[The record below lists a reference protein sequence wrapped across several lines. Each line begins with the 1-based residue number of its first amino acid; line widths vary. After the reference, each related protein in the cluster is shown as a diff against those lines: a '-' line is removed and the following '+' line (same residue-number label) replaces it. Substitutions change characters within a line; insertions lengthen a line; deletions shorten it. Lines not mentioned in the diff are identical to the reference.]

1 MQITAI
7 EKNNRKKKNMK
18 KAAISATVIFA
29 MMTCLSFAY
38 ATSIFEAVGDALFAA
53 TSITNPLDV
62 IVSSFLLL
70 VFKTIIQC
78 VVNVLDIVIS
88 PINEITTMKMA
99 ELAQYL
105 PFAEYQVQFDEGEFA
120 FDYTVAS
127 KVNDYIIGIGV
138 LIWIL
143 LSCFAILMDFYY
155 VASGDKRAVPGS
167 KLFVAITVTGVL
179 TYKAQDL
186 MFFLF
191 DNEINPIV
199 KEFLDIAQKGKSGI
213 NIFENIGSSLCA
225 SWQGV
230 PGILIALVMVLMIGI
245 NYIKLAL
252 EMVQRYL
259 IVAVICVLS
268 PLAFATGSN
277 QETIDISKKWFRM
290 FWSQCV
296 LLFLNVWCVYVV
308 REGMMAIGDK
318 KANQLL
324 IWGLI
329 VYGFIKVAQQLD
341 DLLQNAGLSITRQA
355 SGMLEDFLMMGK
367 SMIGLASTAATAAA
381 SGFQFKQDSANLRE
395 GLANGTKTMDDY
407 KRHKYFRK
415 SYKNAATRANNKYDD
430 LVDEDAL
437 TQQALD
443 DGIESSDYVKFVTNN
458 MTTDDNKGFQRVSFY
473 IMALDSYKYT
483 TSNDETQEDA
493 DTERLKR
500 MIKKAK
506 EISPNGLLD
515 DAITALS
522 ALGINIDLGS
532 DKLWVVST
540 DTTYDDVQ
548 DVVGYETIK
557 EWVVD
562 EYDKNGKPVKGHEED
577 TGEIDPQRPIMKMVR
592 TYTTTISLELNSNI
606 RNSLYE
612 SYGID
617 PAENIGDHSNA
628 FKSTE
633 DPNYTTTEDL
643 NGKVMTAADIIEQ
656 QVEQYMEVY
665 KVPRTAGGTGTEIGT
680 IGPGGSGQVSN
691 MSDEEI
697 QAILAALNSGD
708 YTPKQQA
715 LVSKLQDALN
725 SPLGLTGYMKSIG
738 CTVATNMCQAFVADF
753 YSKCGQ
759 ARISFGSAI
768 NAYNTSAVCKKGQQ
782 GYDTPPDGASVY
794 IGANH
799 VGIYIGGCVIDSV
812 YGQIQVMP
820 FEKWKSQ
827 KYYQSGGGYLGWG
840 FNGWDVS
847 S

>member
-1 MQITAI
+1 MAQQQYGDSMAQDASNVANAAVQTAKDVKTVAAVAGNVAAGNVAGAVKEVIKNPEFLKKLLCVALVIGFFQFMLIAGPFIVAIAMPGSIFSAVKDAFNHKEENVLEGWDMSDADDSLKTTANGFYDYLSSEGTESEQSFFTSNTADYGDSPSTDAFWGESNLQITA
-7 EKNNRKKKNMK
+7 
-18 KAAISATVIFA
+18 
-29 MMTCLSFAY
+29 
-38 ATSIFEAVGDALFAA
+38 
-53 TSITNPLDV
+53 LD
-62 IVSSFLLL
+62 
-70 VFKTIIQC
+70 
-78 VVNVLDIVIS
+78 
-88 PINEITTMKMA
+88 
-99 ELAQYL
+99 
-105 PFAEYQVQFDEGEFA
+105 
-120 FDYTVAS
+120 
-127 KVNDYIIGIGV
+127 
-138 LIWIL
+138 
-143 LSCFAILMDFYY
+143 
-155 VASGDKRAVPGS
+155 
-167 KLFVAITVTGVL
+167 
-179 TYKAQDL
+179 
-186 MFFLF
+186 
-191 DNEINPIV
+191 
-199 KEFLDIAQKGKSGI
+199 
-213 NIFENIGSSLCA
+213 
-225 SWQGV
+225 
-230 PGILIALVMVLMIGI
+230 
-245 NYIKLAL
+245 
-252 EMVQRYL
+252 
-259 IVAVICVLS
+259 
-268 PLAFATGSN
+268 
-277 QETIDISKKWFRM
+277 
-290 FWSQCV
+290 
-296 LLFLNVWCVYVV
+296 
-308 REGMMAIGDK
+308 
-318 KANQLL
+318 
-324 IWGLI
+324 
-329 VYGFIKVAQQLD
+329 
-341 DLLQNAGLSITRQA
+341 
-355 SGMLEDFLMMGK
+355 
-367 SMIGLASTAATAAA
+367 
-381 SGFQFKQDSANLRE
+381 
-395 GLANGTKTMDDY
+395 
-407 KRHKYFRK
+407 KYFRK

-617 PAENIGDHSNA
+617 PTENIGNHSDA

-633 DPNYTTTEDL
+633 SPNYSTTENL
-643 NGKVMTAADIIEQ
+643 NGKTMTAADIIEQ

-665 KVPRTAGGTGTEIGT
+665 NVPRTAGGTGTDIGT

-697 QAILAALNSGD
+697 QAILAATNNGN

-738 CTVATNMCQAFVADF
+738 CTVATNYCQAFVADF

-768 NAYNTSAVCKKGQQ
+768 NAYNTSAICKKGQQ
-782 GYDTPPDGASVY
+782 GYDTPPDGAAVY

-847 S
+847 

>member
-1 MQITAI
+1 MAQQQYGDSMAQDASSVANAAVQTAKDVKTVAAVAGNVAAGNVVGAVKEVIKNPEFLKKLLCVALVIGFFQFMLIAGPFIVAIAMPGSIFSAVKDAFNHKEENVLEGWDMSDADDSLKTTANGFYDYLSSEGTESEQSFFTSNTADYGDSPSTDAFWGESNLQITA
-7 EKNNRKKKNMK
+7 
-18 KAAISATVIFA
+18 
-29 MMTCLSFAY
+29 
-38 ATSIFEAVGDALFAA
+38 
-53 TSITNPLDV
+53 LD
-62 IVSSFLLL
+62 
-70 VFKTIIQC
+70 
-78 VVNVLDIVIS
+78 
-88 PINEITTMKMA
+88 
-99 ELAQYL
+99 
-105 PFAEYQVQFDEGEFA
+105 
-120 FDYTVAS
+120 
-127 KVNDYIIGIGV
+127 
-138 LIWIL
+138 
-143 LSCFAILMDFYY
+143 
-155 VASGDKRAVPGS
+155 
-167 KLFVAITVTGVL
+167 
-179 TYKAQDL
+179 
-186 MFFLF
+186 
-191 DNEINPIV
+191 
-199 KEFLDIAQKGKSGI
+199 
-213 NIFENIGSSLCA
+213 
-225 SWQGV
+225 
-230 PGILIALVMVLMIGI
+230 
-245 NYIKLAL
+245 
-252 EMVQRYL
+252 
-259 IVAVICVLS
+259 
-268 PLAFATGSN
+268 
-277 QETIDISKKWFRM
+277 
-290 FWSQCV
+290 
-296 LLFLNVWCVYVV
+296 
-308 REGMMAIGDK
+308 
-318 KANQLL
+318 
-324 IWGLI
+324 
-329 VYGFIKVAQQLD
+329 
-341 DLLQNAGLSITRQA
+341 
-355 SGMLEDFLMMGK
+355 
-367 SMIGLASTAATAAA
+367 
-381 SGFQFKQDSANLRE
+381 
-395 GLANGTKTMDDY
+395 
-407 KRHKYFRK
+407 KYFRK
-415 SYKNAATRANNKYDD
+415 SYKNAATRANNKYND
-430 LVDEDAL
+430 LVDENAL

-443 DGIESSDYVKFVTNN
+443 DGIESADYVKFVTNN

-557 EWVVD
+557 DWVVD
-562 EYDKNGKPVKGHEED
+562 EYDKNGKPVRGHEED
-577 TGEIDPQRPIMKMVR
+577 TGELDPQRPIMKMVR

-633 DPNYTTTEDL
+633 NPNYTTTEDL

>member
-1 MQITAI
+1 MAQQQYGDSMAQDASNVANAAVQTAKDVKTVAAVAGNVAAGNVAGAVKEVIKNPEFLKKLLCVALVIGFFQFMLIAGPFIVAIAMPGSIFSAVKDAFNHKEENVLEGWDMSDADDSLKTTANGFYDYLSSEGTESDQSFFTSNTADYGDSPSTDAFWGESNLQITA
-7 EKNNRKKKNMK
+7 
-18 KAAISATVIFA
+18 
-29 MMTCLSFAY
+29 
-38 ATSIFEAVGDALFAA
+38 
-53 TSITNPLDV
+53 LD
-62 IVSSFLLL
+62 
-70 VFKTIIQC
+70 
-78 VVNVLDIVIS
+78 
-88 PINEITTMKMA
+88 
-99 ELAQYL
+99 
-105 PFAEYQVQFDEGEFA
+105 
-120 FDYTVAS
+120 
-127 KVNDYIIGIGV
+127 
-138 LIWIL
+138 
-143 LSCFAILMDFYY
+143 
-155 VASGDKRAVPGS
+155 
-167 KLFVAITVTGVL
+167 
-179 TYKAQDL
+179 
-186 MFFLF
+186 
-191 DNEINPIV
+191 
-199 KEFLDIAQKGKSGI
+199 
-213 NIFENIGSSLCA
+213 
-225 SWQGV
+225 
-230 PGILIALVMVLMIGI
+230 
-245 NYIKLAL
+245 
-252 EMVQRYL
+252 
-259 IVAVICVLS
+259 
-268 PLAFATGSN
+268 
-277 QETIDISKKWFRM
+277 
-290 FWSQCV
+290 
-296 LLFLNVWCVYVV
+296 
-308 REGMMAIGDK
+308 
-318 KANQLL
+318 
-324 IWGLI
+324 
-329 VYGFIKVAQQLD
+329 
-341 DLLQNAGLSITRQA
+341 
-355 SGMLEDFLMMGK
+355 
-367 SMIGLASTAATAAA
+367 
-381 SGFQFKQDSANLRE
+381 
-395 GLANGTKTMDDY
+395 
-407 KRHKYFRK
+407 KYFRK

-443 DGIESSDYVKFVTNN
+443 DGIESSDHVKFVTNN

-617 PAENIGDHSNA
+617 PTENIGDHSDA

-633 DPNYTTTEDL
+633 NPNYSTTENL
-643 NGKVMTAADIIEQ
+643 NGKTMTAADIIEQ

-665 KVPRTAGGTGTEIGT
+665 NVPRTAGGTGTDIGT

-697 QAILAALNSGD
+697 QAILAATNNGN

-738 CTVATNMCQAFVADF
+738 CTVATNYCQAFVADF

-768 NAYNTSAVCKKGQQ
+768 NAYNTSAICKKGQQ

-847 S
+847 

>member
-1 MQITAI
+1 MAQQQYGDSMAQDASNVANAAVQTAKDVKTVAAVAGNVAAGNVAGAVKEVIKNPEFLKKLLCVALIIGFFQFMLIAGPFIVAIAMPGSILSAVKDAFNHKEENVLEGWDMSDADDSLKTTANGFYDYLSSEGTESEQSFFTSNTADYGDSPSTDAFWGESNLQITA
-7 EKNNRKKKNMK
+7 
-18 KAAISATVIFA
+18 
-29 MMTCLSFAY
+29 
-38 ATSIFEAVGDALFAA
+38 
-53 TSITNPLDV
+53 LD
-62 IVSSFLLL
+62 
-70 VFKTIIQC
+70 
-78 VVNVLDIVIS
+78 
-88 PINEITTMKMA
+88 
-99 ELAQYL
+99 
-105 PFAEYQVQFDEGEFA
+105 
-120 FDYTVAS
+120 
-127 KVNDYIIGIGV
+127 
-138 LIWIL
+138 
-143 LSCFAILMDFYY
+143 
-155 VASGDKRAVPGS
+155 
-167 KLFVAITVTGVL
+167 
-179 TYKAQDL
+179 
-186 MFFLF
+186 
-191 DNEINPIV
+191 
-199 KEFLDIAQKGKSGI
+199 
-213 NIFENIGSSLCA
+213 
-225 SWQGV
+225 
-230 PGILIALVMVLMIGI
+230 
-245 NYIKLAL
+245 
-252 EMVQRYL
+252 
-259 IVAVICVLS
+259 
-268 PLAFATGSN
+268 
-277 QETIDISKKWFRM
+277 
-290 FWSQCV
+290 
-296 LLFLNVWCVYVV
+296 
-308 REGMMAIGDK
+308 
-318 KANQLL
+318 
-324 IWGLI
+324 
-329 VYGFIKVAQQLD
+329 
-341 DLLQNAGLSITRQA
+341 
-355 SGMLEDFLMMGK
+355 
-367 SMIGLASTAATAAA
+367 
-381 SGFQFKQDSANLRE
+381 
-395 GLANGTKTMDDY
+395 
-407 KRHKYFRK
+407 KYFRK
-415 SYKNAATRANNKYDD
+415 SYKNAATRANNKYND
-430 LVDEDAL
+430 LVDENAL

-443 DGIESSDYVKFVTNN
+443 DGIESADYVKFVTNN

-483 TSNDETQEDA
+483 TSNDETQEDS

-617 PAENIGDHSNA
+617 PTENIGNHSDA

-633 DPNYTTTEDL
+633 SPNYSTTENL
-643 NGKVMTAADIIEQ
+643 NGKTMTAADIIEQ

-665 KVPRTAGGTGTEIGT
+665 NVPRTAGGTGTEIGT

-697 QAILAALNSGD
+697 QAILAATNNGN

-715 LVSKLQDALN
+715 LVSKLQEALN

-738 CTVATNMCQAFVADF
+738 CTVATNYCQAFVADF

-768 NAYNTSAVCKKGQQ
+768 NAYNTSAICKKGQQ

-847 S
+847 

>member
-1 MQITAI
+1 MVNMAQQQYGDSMAQDASNVANAAVQTAKDVKTVAAVAGNVAAGNVAGAVKEVIKNPEFLKKLLCVALVIGFFQFMLIAGPFIVAIAMPGSIFSAVKDAFNHKEENVLEGWDMSDADDSLKTTANGFYDYLSSEGTESEQSFFTSNTADYGDSPSTDAFWGESNLQITA
-7 EKNNRKKKNMK
+7 
-18 KAAISATVIFA
+18 
-29 MMTCLSFAY
+29 
-38 ATSIFEAVGDALFAA
+38 
-53 TSITNPLDV
+53 LD
-62 IVSSFLLL
+62 
-70 VFKTIIQC
+70 
-78 VVNVLDIVIS
+78 
-88 PINEITTMKMA
+88 
-99 ELAQYL
+99 
-105 PFAEYQVQFDEGEFA
+105 
-120 FDYTVAS
+120 
-127 KVNDYIIGIGV
+127 
-138 LIWIL
+138 
-143 LSCFAILMDFYY
+143 
-155 VASGDKRAVPGS
+155 
-167 KLFVAITVTGVL
+167 
-179 TYKAQDL
+179 
-186 MFFLF
+186 
-191 DNEINPIV
+191 
-199 KEFLDIAQKGKSGI
+199 
-213 NIFENIGSSLCA
+213 
-225 SWQGV
+225 
-230 PGILIALVMVLMIGI
+230 
-245 NYIKLAL
+245 
-252 EMVQRYL
+252 
-259 IVAVICVLS
+259 
-268 PLAFATGSN
+268 
-277 QETIDISKKWFRM
+277 
-290 FWSQCV
+290 
-296 LLFLNVWCVYVV
+296 
-308 REGMMAIGDK
+308 
-318 KANQLL
+318 
-324 IWGLI
+324 
-329 VYGFIKVAQQLD
+329 
-341 DLLQNAGLSITRQA
+341 
-355 SGMLEDFLMMGK
+355 
-367 SMIGLASTAATAAA
+367 
-381 SGFQFKQDSANLRE
+381 
-395 GLANGTKTMDDY
+395 
-407 KRHKYFRK
+407 KYFRK

-617 PAENIGDHSNA
+617 PTENIGNHSDA

-633 DPNYTTTEDL
+633 SPNYSTTENL
-643 NGKVMTAADIIEQ
+643 NGKTMTAADIIEQ

-665 KVPRTAGGTGTEIGT
+665 NVPRTAGGTGTEIGT

-697 QAILAALNSGD
+697 QAILAATNNGN

-715 LVSKLQDALN
+715 LVSKLQEALN

-738 CTVATNMCQAFVADF
+738 CTVATNYCQAFVADF

-768 NAYNTSAVCKKGQQ
+768 NAYNTSAICKKGQQ

-847 S
+847 

>member
-1 MQITAI
+1 MAQQQYGDSMAQDASSVANAAVQTAKDVKTVAAVAGNVAAGNVVGAVKEVIKNPEFLKKLLCVALVIGFFQFMLIAGPFIVAIAMPGSIFSAVKDAFNHKEENVLEGWDMSDADDSLKTTANGFYDYLSSEGTESDQSFFTSNTADYGDSPSTDAFWGESNLQITA
-7 EKNNRKKKNMK
+7 
-18 KAAISATVIFA
+18 
-29 MMTCLSFAY
+29 
-38 ATSIFEAVGDALFAA
+38 
-53 TSITNPLDV
+53 LD
-62 IVSSFLLL
+62 
-70 VFKTIIQC
+70 
-78 VVNVLDIVIS
+78 
-88 PINEITTMKMA
+88 
-99 ELAQYL
+99 
-105 PFAEYQVQFDEGEFA
+105 
-120 FDYTVAS
+120 
-127 KVNDYIIGIGV
+127 
-138 LIWIL
+138 
-143 LSCFAILMDFYY
+143 
-155 VASGDKRAVPGS
+155 
-167 KLFVAITVTGVL
+167 
-179 TYKAQDL
+179 
-186 MFFLF
+186 
-191 DNEINPIV
+191 
-199 KEFLDIAQKGKSGI
+199 
-213 NIFENIGSSLCA
+213 
-225 SWQGV
+225 
-230 PGILIALVMVLMIGI
+230 
-245 NYIKLAL
+245 
-252 EMVQRYL
+252 
-259 IVAVICVLS
+259 
-268 PLAFATGSN
+268 
-277 QETIDISKKWFRM
+277 
-290 FWSQCV
+290 
-296 LLFLNVWCVYVV
+296 
-308 REGMMAIGDK
+308 
-318 KANQLL
+318 
-324 IWGLI
+324 
-329 VYGFIKVAQQLD
+329 
-341 DLLQNAGLSITRQA
+341 
-355 SGMLEDFLMMGK
+355 
-367 SMIGLASTAATAAA
+367 
-381 SGFQFKQDSANLRE
+381 
-395 GLANGTKTMDDY
+395 
-407 KRHKYFRK
+407 KYFRK

-540 DTTYDDVQ
+540 GTTYDDVE

-577 TGEIDPQRPIMKMVR
+577 TGEIDPQRPITKMVR

-617 PAENIGDHSNA
+617 PTENIGNHSDA

-633 DPNYTTTEDL
+633 SPNYSTTENL
-643 NGKVMTAADIIEQ
+643 NGKTMTAADIIEQ

-665 KVPRTAGGTGTEIGT
+665 NVPRTAGGTGTEIGT

-697 QAILAALNSGD
+697 QAILAATNNGN

-738 CTVATNMCQAFVADF
+738 CTVATNYCQAFVADF

-768 NAYNTSAVCKKGQQ
+768 NAYNTSAICKKGQQ

-847 S
+847 

>member
-1 MQITAI
+1 MAQQQYGDSMAQDASNVANAAVQTAKDVKAVAAVAGNVATGNVAGAVKEVIKNPEFLKKLLCVALVIGFFQFMLIAGPFIVAIAMPGSIFSAVKDAFNHKEENVLEGWDMSDADDSLKTTANEFYDYLSSEGTESEQSFFTSNTADYGDSPSTDAFWGESNLQITA
-7 EKNNRKKKNMK
+7 
-18 KAAISATVIFA
+18 
-29 MMTCLSFAY
+29 
-38 ATSIFEAVGDALFAA
+38 
-53 TSITNPLDV
+53 LD
-62 IVSSFLLL
+62 
-70 VFKTIIQC
+70 
-78 VVNVLDIVIS
+78 
-88 PINEITTMKMA
+88 
-99 ELAQYL
+99 
-105 PFAEYQVQFDEGEFA
+105 
-120 FDYTVAS
+120 
-127 KVNDYIIGIGV
+127 
-138 LIWIL
+138 
-143 LSCFAILMDFYY
+143 
-155 VASGDKRAVPGS
+155 
-167 KLFVAITVTGVL
+167 
-179 TYKAQDL
+179 
-186 MFFLF
+186 
-191 DNEINPIV
+191 
-199 KEFLDIAQKGKSGI
+199 
-213 NIFENIGSSLCA
+213 
-225 SWQGV
+225 
-230 PGILIALVMVLMIGI
+230 
-245 NYIKLAL
+245 
-252 EMVQRYL
+252 
-259 IVAVICVLS
+259 
-268 PLAFATGSN
+268 
-277 QETIDISKKWFRM
+277 
-290 FWSQCV
+290 
-296 LLFLNVWCVYVV
+296 
-308 REGMMAIGDK
+308 
-318 KANQLL
+318 
-324 IWGLI
+324 
-329 VYGFIKVAQQLD
+329 
-341 DLLQNAGLSITRQA
+341 
-355 SGMLEDFLMMGK
+355 
-367 SMIGLASTAATAAA
+367 
-381 SGFQFKQDSANLRE
+381 
-395 GLANGTKTMDDY
+395 
-407 KRHKYFRK
+407 KYFRK

-617 PAENIGDHSNA
+617 PTENIGNHSDA

-633 DPNYTTTEDL
+633 SPNYSTTENL
-643 NGKVMTAADIIEQ
+643 NGKTMTAADIIEQ

-665 KVPRTAGGTGTEIGT
+665 NVPRTAGGTGTDIGT

-697 QAILAALNSGD
+697 QAILAATNNGN

-738 CTVATNMCQAFVADF
+738 CTVATNYCQAFVADF

-768 NAYNTSAVCKKGQQ
+768 NAYNTSAICKKGQQ

-847 S
+847 

>member
-1 MQITAI
+1 MAQQQYGDSMVQDASNVANAAVQTAKDVKTVAAVAGNVAAGNVAGAVKEVIKNPEFLKKLLCVALVIGFFQFMLIAGPFIVAIAMPGSIFSAVKDAFNHKEENVLEGWDMSDADDSLKTTANGFYDYLSSEGTESEQSFFTSNTADYGDSPSTDAFWGESNLQITA
-7 EKNNRKKKNMK
+7 
-18 KAAISATVIFA
+18 
-29 MMTCLSFAY
+29 
-38 ATSIFEAVGDALFAA
+38 
-53 TSITNPLDV
+53 LD
-62 IVSSFLLL
+62 
-70 VFKTIIQC
+70 
-78 VVNVLDIVIS
+78 
-88 PINEITTMKMA
+88 
-99 ELAQYL
+99 
-105 PFAEYQVQFDEGEFA
+105 
-120 FDYTVAS
+120 
-127 KVNDYIIGIGV
+127 
-138 LIWIL
+138 
-143 LSCFAILMDFYY
+143 
-155 VASGDKRAVPGS
+155 
-167 KLFVAITVTGVL
+167 
-179 TYKAQDL
+179 
-186 MFFLF
+186 
-191 DNEINPIV
+191 
-199 KEFLDIAQKGKSGI
+199 
-213 NIFENIGSSLCA
+213 
-225 SWQGV
+225 
-230 PGILIALVMVLMIGI
+230 
-245 NYIKLAL
+245 
-252 EMVQRYL
+252 
-259 IVAVICVLS
+259 
-268 PLAFATGSN
+268 
-277 QETIDISKKWFRM
+277 
-290 FWSQCV
+290 
-296 LLFLNVWCVYVV
+296 
-308 REGMMAIGDK
+308 
-318 KANQLL
+318 
-324 IWGLI
+324 
-329 VYGFIKVAQQLD
+329 
-341 DLLQNAGLSITRQA
+341 
-355 SGMLEDFLMMGK
+355 
-367 SMIGLASTAATAAA
+367 
-381 SGFQFKQDSANLRE
+381 
-395 GLANGTKTMDDY
+395 
-407 KRHKYFRK
+407 KYFRK

-617 PAENIGDHSNA
+617 PTENIGDHSDA

-633 DPNYTTTEDL
+633 NPNYSTTENL
-643 NGKVMTAADIIEQ
+643 NGKTMTAADIIEQ

-665 KVPRTAGGTGTEIGT
+665 NVPRTAGGTGTDIGT

-697 QAILAALNSGD
+697 QAILAATSNGN

-738 CTVATNMCQAFVADF
+738 CTVATNYCQAFVADF

-768 NAYNTSAVCKKGQQ
+768 NAYNTSAICKKGQQ

-840 FNGWDVS
+840 FNGWDVL
-847 S
+847 

>member
-1 MQITAI
+1 MAQQQYGDSMAQDASNVANAAVQTAKDVKTVAAVAGNVAAGNVAGAVKEVIKNPEFLKKLLCVALVIGFFQFMLIAGPFIVAIAMPGSIFSAVKDAFNHKEENVLEGWDMSDADDSLKTTANGFYDYLSSEGTESEQSFFTSNTADYGDSPSTDAFWGESNLQITA
-7 EKNNRKKKNMK
+7 
-18 KAAISATVIFA
+18 
-29 MMTCLSFAY
+29 
-38 ATSIFEAVGDALFAA
+38 
-53 TSITNPLDV
+53 LD
-62 IVSSFLLL
+62 
-70 VFKTIIQC
+70 
-78 VVNVLDIVIS
+78 
-88 PINEITTMKMA
+88 
-99 ELAQYL
+99 
-105 PFAEYQVQFDEGEFA
+105 
-120 FDYTVAS
+120 
-127 KVNDYIIGIGV
+127 
-138 LIWIL
+138 
-143 LSCFAILMDFYY
+143 
-155 VASGDKRAVPGS
+155 
-167 KLFVAITVTGVL
+167 
-179 TYKAQDL
+179 
-186 MFFLF
+186 
-191 DNEINPIV
+191 
-199 KEFLDIAQKGKSGI
+199 
-213 NIFENIGSSLCA
+213 
-225 SWQGV
+225 
-230 PGILIALVMVLMIGI
+230 
-245 NYIKLAL
+245 
-252 EMVQRYL
+252 
-259 IVAVICVLS
+259 
-268 PLAFATGSN
+268 
-277 QETIDISKKWFRM
+277 
-290 FWSQCV
+290 
-296 LLFLNVWCVYVV
+296 
-308 REGMMAIGDK
+308 
-318 KANQLL
+318 
-324 IWGLI
+324 
-329 VYGFIKVAQQLD
+329 
-341 DLLQNAGLSITRQA
+341 
-355 SGMLEDFLMMGK
+355 
-367 SMIGLASTAATAAA
+367 
-381 SGFQFKQDSANLRE
+381 
-395 GLANGTKTMDDY
+395 
-407 KRHKYFRK
+407 KYFRK

-617 PAENIGDHSNA
+617 PTENIGDHSDA

-633 DPNYTTTEDL
+633 NPNYSTTENL
-643 NGKVMTAADIIEQ
+643 NGKTMTAADIIEQ

-665 KVPRTAGGTGTEIGT
+665 NVPRTAGGTGTDIGT

-697 QAILAALNSGD
+697 QAILAATSNGN

-738 CTVATNMCQAFVADF
+738 CTVATNYCQAFVADF

-768 NAYNTSAVCKKGQQ
+768 NAYNTSAICKKGQQ
-782 GYDTPPDGASVY
+782 GYDTPPDGACVY

-847 S
+847 

>member
-1 MQITAI
+1 MAQQQYGDSMVQDASNVANAAVQTAKDVKTVAAVAGNVAAGNVAGAVKEVIKNPEFLKKLLCVALVIGFFQFMLIAGPFIVAIAMPGSIFSAVKDAFNHKEENVLEGWDMSDADDSLKTTANGFYDYLSSEGTESEQSFFTSNTADYGDSPSTDAFWGESNLQITA
-7 EKNNRKKKNMK
+7 
-18 KAAISATVIFA
+18 
-29 MMTCLSFAY
+29 
-38 ATSIFEAVGDALFAA
+38 
-53 TSITNPLDV
+53 LD
-62 IVSSFLLL
+62 
-70 VFKTIIQC
+70 
-78 VVNVLDIVIS
+78 
-88 PINEITTMKMA
+88 
-99 ELAQYL
+99 
-105 PFAEYQVQFDEGEFA
+105 
-120 FDYTVAS
+120 
-127 KVNDYIIGIGV
+127 
-138 LIWIL
+138 
-143 LSCFAILMDFYY
+143 
-155 VASGDKRAVPGS
+155 
-167 KLFVAITVTGVL
+167 
-179 TYKAQDL
+179 
-186 MFFLF
+186 
-191 DNEINPIV
+191 
-199 KEFLDIAQKGKSGI
+199 
-213 NIFENIGSSLCA
+213 
-225 SWQGV
+225 
-230 PGILIALVMVLMIGI
+230 
-245 NYIKLAL
+245 
-252 EMVQRYL
+252 
-259 IVAVICVLS
+259 
-268 PLAFATGSN
+268 
-277 QETIDISKKWFRM
+277 
-290 FWSQCV
+290 
-296 LLFLNVWCVYVV
+296 
-308 REGMMAIGDK
+308 
-318 KANQLL
+318 
-324 IWGLI
+324 
-329 VYGFIKVAQQLD
+329 
-341 DLLQNAGLSITRQA
+341 
-355 SGMLEDFLMMGK
+355 
-367 SMIGLASTAATAAA
+367 
-381 SGFQFKQDSANLRE
+381 
-395 GLANGTKTMDDY
+395 
-407 KRHKYFRK
+407 KYFRK

-617 PAENIGDHSNA
+617 PTENIGDHSDA

-633 DPNYTTTEDL
+633 NPNYSTTENL
-643 NGKVMTAADIIEQ
+643 NGKTMTAADIIEQ

-665 KVPRTAGGTGTEIGT
+665 NVPRTAGGTGTEIGT

-697 QAILAALNSGD
+697 QAILAATNNGN

-715 LVSKLQDALN
+715 LVSKLQEALN

-738 CTVATNMCQAFVADF
+738 CTVATNYCQAFVADF

-768 NAYNTSAVCKKGQQ
+768 NAYNTSAICKKGQQ

-847 S
+847 

>member
-1 MQITAI
+1 MAQQQYGDSMAQDASNVANAAVQTAKDVKTVAAVAGNVAAGNVAGAVKEVIKNPEFLKKLLCVALVIGFFQFMLIAGPFIVAIAMPGSIFSAVKDAFNHKEENVLEGWDMSDADDSLKTTANGFYDYLSSEGTESEQSFFTSNTADYGDSPSTDAFWGESNLQITA
-7 EKNNRKKKNMK
+7 
-18 KAAISATVIFA
+18 
-29 MMTCLSFAY
+29 
-38 ATSIFEAVGDALFAA
+38 
-53 TSITNPLDV
+53 LD
-62 IVSSFLLL
+62 
-70 VFKTIIQC
+70 
-78 VVNVLDIVIS
+78 
-88 PINEITTMKMA
+88 
-99 ELAQYL
+99 
-105 PFAEYQVQFDEGEFA
+105 
-120 FDYTVAS
+120 
-127 KVNDYIIGIGV
+127 
-138 LIWIL
+138 
-143 LSCFAILMDFYY
+143 
-155 VASGDKRAVPGS
+155 
-167 KLFVAITVTGVL
+167 
-179 TYKAQDL
+179 
-186 MFFLF
+186 
-191 DNEINPIV
+191 
-199 KEFLDIAQKGKSGI
+199 
-213 NIFENIGSSLCA
+213 
-225 SWQGV
+225 
-230 PGILIALVMVLMIGI
+230 
-245 NYIKLAL
+245 
-252 EMVQRYL
+252 
-259 IVAVICVLS
+259 
-268 PLAFATGSN
+268 
-277 QETIDISKKWFRM
+277 
-290 FWSQCV
+290 
-296 LLFLNVWCVYVV
+296 
-308 REGMMAIGDK
+308 
-318 KANQLL
+318 
-324 IWGLI
+324 
-329 VYGFIKVAQQLD
+329 
-341 DLLQNAGLSITRQA
+341 
-355 SGMLEDFLMMGK
+355 
-367 SMIGLASTAATAAA
+367 
-381 SGFQFKQDSANLRE
+381 
-395 GLANGTKTMDDY
+395 
-407 KRHKYFRK
+407 KYFRK

-617 PAENIGDHSNA
+617 PTENIGNHSDA

-633 DPNYTTTEDL
+633 SPNYSTTENL
-643 NGKVMTAADIIEQ
+643 NGKTMTAADIIEQ

-665 KVPRTAGGTGTEIGT
+665 NVPRTAGGTGTDIGT

-697 QAILAALNSGD
+697 QAILAATSNGN

-738 CTVATNMCQAFVADF
+738 CTVATNYCQAFVADF

-768 NAYNTSAVCKKGQQ
+768 NAYNTSAICKKGQQ

-847 S
+847 

>member
-1 MQITAI
+1 MAQQQYGDSMAQDASNVANAAVQTAKDVKTVAAVAGNVATGNVAGAVKEVIKNPEFLKKLLCVALVIGFFQFMLIAGPFIVAIAMPGSIFSAVKDAFNHKEENVLEGWDMSDADDSLKTTANGFYDYLSSEGTESEQSFFTSNTADYGDSPSTDAFWGESNLQITA
-7 EKNNRKKKNMK
+7 
-18 KAAISATVIFA
+18 
-29 MMTCLSFAY
+29 
-38 ATSIFEAVGDALFAA
+38 
-53 TSITNPLDV
+53 LD
-62 IVSSFLLL
+62 
-70 VFKTIIQC
+70 
-78 VVNVLDIVIS
+78 
-88 PINEITTMKMA
+88 
-99 ELAQYL
+99 
-105 PFAEYQVQFDEGEFA
+105 
-120 FDYTVAS
+120 
-127 KVNDYIIGIGV
+127 
-138 LIWIL
+138 
-143 LSCFAILMDFYY
+143 
-155 VASGDKRAVPGS
+155 
-167 KLFVAITVTGVL
+167 
-179 TYKAQDL
+179 
-186 MFFLF
+186 
-191 DNEINPIV
+191 
-199 KEFLDIAQKGKSGI
+199 
-213 NIFENIGSSLCA
+213 
-225 SWQGV
+225 
-230 PGILIALVMVLMIGI
+230 
-245 NYIKLAL
+245 
-252 EMVQRYL
+252 
-259 IVAVICVLS
+259 
-268 PLAFATGSN
+268 
-277 QETIDISKKWFRM
+277 
-290 FWSQCV
+290 
-296 LLFLNVWCVYVV
+296 
-308 REGMMAIGDK
+308 
-318 KANQLL
+318 
-324 IWGLI
+324 
-329 VYGFIKVAQQLD
+329 
-341 DLLQNAGLSITRQA
+341 
-355 SGMLEDFLMMGK
+355 
-367 SMIGLASTAATAAA
+367 
-381 SGFQFKQDSANLRE
+381 
-395 GLANGTKTMDDY
+395 
-407 KRHKYFRK
+407 KYFRK

-617 PAENIGDHSNA
+617 PTENIGNHSDA

-633 DPNYTTTEDL
+633 SPNYSTTENL
-643 NGKVMTAADIIEQ
+643 NGKTMTAADIIEQ

-665 KVPRTAGGTGTEIGT
+665 NVPRTAGGTGTDIGT

-697 QAILAALNSGD
+697 QAILAATNNGN

-738 CTVATNMCQAFVADF
+738 CTVATNYCQAFVADF

-768 NAYNTSAVCKKGQQ
+768 NAYNTSAICKKGQQ

-847 S
+847 

>member
-1 MQITAI
+1 MAQQQYGDSMAQDASNVANAAVQTAKDVKTVAAVAGNVAAGNVAGAVKEVIKNPEFLKKLLCVALVIGFFQFMLIAGPFIVAIAMPGSIFSAVKDAFNHKEENVLEGWDMSDADDSLKTTANGFYDYLSSEGTESEQSFFTSNTADYGDSPSTDAFWGESNLQITA
-7 EKNNRKKKNMK
+7 
-18 KAAISATVIFA
+18 
-29 MMTCLSFAY
+29 
-38 ATSIFEAVGDALFAA
+38 
-53 TSITNPLDV
+53 LD
-62 IVSSFLLL
+62 
-70 VFKTIIQC
+70 
-78 VVNVLDIVIS
+78 
-88 PINEITTMKMA
+88 
-99 ELAQYL
+99 
-105 PFAEYQVQFDEGEFA
+105 
-120 FDYTVAS
+120 
-127 KVNDYIIGIGV
+127 
-138 LIWIL
+138 
-143 LSCFAILMDFYY
+143 
-155 VASGDKRAVPGS
+155 
-167 KLFVAITVTGVL
+167 
-179 TYKAQDL
+179 
-186 MFFLF
+186 
-191 DNEINPIV
+191 
-199 KEFLDIAQKGKSGI
+199 
-213 NIFENIGSSLCA
+213 
-225 SWQGV
+225 
-230 PGILIALVMVLMIGI
+230 
-245 NYIKLAL
+245 
-252 EMVQRYL
+252 
-259 IVAVICVLS
+259 
-268 PLAFATGSN
+268 
-277 QETIDISKKWFRM
+277 
-290 FWSQCV
+290 
-296 LLFLNVWCVYVV
+296 
-308 REGMMAIGDK
+308 
-318 KANQLL
+318 
-324 IWGLI
+324 
-329 VYGFIKVAQQLD
+329 
-341 DLLQNAGLSITRQA
+341 
-355 SGMLEDFLMMGK
+355 
-367 SMIGLASTAATAAA
+367 
-381 SGFQFKQDSANLRE
+381 
-395 GLANGTKTMDDY
+395 
-407 KRHKYFRK
+407 KYFRK

-617 PAENIGDHSNA
+617 PTENIGNHSDA

-633 DPNYTTTEDL
+633 SPNYSTTENL
-643 NGKVMTAADIIEQ
+643 NGKTMTAADIIEQ

-665 KVPRTAGGTGTEIGT
+665 NVPRTAGGTGTEIGT

-697 QAILAALNSGD
+697 QAILAATNNGN

-738 CTVATNMCQAFVADF
+738 CTVATNYCQAFVADF

-768 NAYNTSAVCKKGQQ
+768 NAYNTSAICKKGQQ

-847 S
+847 

>member
-1 MQITAI
+1 MAQQQYGDSMAQDASNVANAAVQTAKDVKTVAAVAGNVAAGNVAGAVKEVIKNPEFLKKLLCVALVIGFFQFMLIAGPFIVAIAMPGSIFSAVKDAFNHKEENVLEGWDMSDADDSLKTTANGFYDYLSSEGTESEQSFFTSNTADYGDSPSTDAFWGESNLQITA
-7 EKNNRKKKNMK
+7 
-18 KAAISATVIFA
+18 
-29 MMTCLSFAY
+29 
-38 ATSIFEAVGDALFAA
+38 
-53 TSITNPLDV
+53 LD
-62 IVSSFLLL
+62 
-70 VFKTIIQC
+70 
-78 VVNVLDIVIS
+78 
-88 PINEITTMKMA
+88 
-99 ELAQYL
+99 
-105 PFAEYQVQFDEGEFA
+105 
-120 FDYTVAS
+120 
-127 KVNDYIIGIGV
+127 
-138 LIWIL
+138 
-143 LSCFAILMDFYY
+143 
-155 VASGDKRAVPGS
+155 
-167 KLFVAITVTGVL
+167 
-179 TYKAQDL
+179 
-186 MFFLF
+186 
-191 DNEINPIV
+191 
-199 KEFLDIAQKGKSGI
+199 
-213 NIFENIGSSLCA
+213 
-225 SWQGV
+225 
-230 PGILIALVMVLMIGI
+230 
-245 NYIKLAL
+245 
-252 EMVQRYL
+252 
-259 IVAVICVLS
+259 
-268 PLAFATGSN
+268 
-277 QETIDISKKWFRM
+277 
-290 FWSQCV
+290 
-296 LLFLNVWCVYVV
+296 
-308 REGMMAIGDK
+308 
-318 KANQLL
+318 
-324 IWGLI
+324 
-329 VYGFIKVAQQLD
+329 
-341 DLLQNAGLSITRQA
+341 
-355 SGMLEDFLMMGK
+355 
-367 SMIGLASTAATAAA
+367 
-381 SGFQFKQDSANLRE
+381 
-395 GLANGTKTMDDY
+395 
-407 KRHKYFRK
+407 KYFRK

-493 DTERLKR
+493 NTERLKR

-617 PAENIGDHSNA
+617 PTENIGNHSDA

-633 DPNYTTTEDL
+633 SPNYSTTENL
-643 NGKVMTAADIIEQ
+643 NGKTMTAADIIEQ

-665 KVPRTAGGTGTEIGT
+665 NVPRTAGGTGTEIGT

-697 QAILAALNSGD
+697 QAILAATNNGN

-715 LVSKLQDALN
+715 LVSKLQEALN

-738 CTVATNMCQAFVADF
+738 CTVATNYCQAFVADF

-768 NAYNTSAVCKKGQQ
+768 NAYNTSAICKKGQQ

-840 FNGWDVS
+840 FNGWDVL
-847 S
+847 

>member
-1 MQITAI
+1 MAQQQYGDSMAQDASNVANAAVQTAKDVKTVAAVAGNVAAGNVAGAVKEVIKNPEFLKKLLCVALVIGFFQFMLIAGPFIVAIAMPGSIFSAVKDAFNHKEENVLEGWDMSDADDSLKTTANGFYDYLSSEGTESDQSFFTSNTADYGDSPSTDAFWGESNLQITA
-7 EKNNRKKKNMK
+7 
-18 KAAISATVIFA
+18 
-29 MMTCLSFAY
+29 
-38 ATSIFEAVGDALFAA
+38 
-53 TSITNPLDV
+53 LD
-62 IVSSFLLL
+62 
-70 VFKTIIQC
+70 
-78 VVNVLDIVIS
+78 
-88 PINEITTMKMA
+88 
-99 ELAQYL
+99 
-105 PFAEYQVQFDEGEFA
+105 
-120 FDYTVAS
+120 
-127 KVNDYIIGIGV
+127 
-138 LIWIL
+138 
-143 LSCFAILMDFYY
+143 
-155 VASGDKRAVPGS
+155 
-167 KLFVAITVTGVL
+167 
-179 TYKAQDL
+179 
-186 MFFLF
+186 
-191 DNEINPIV
+191 
-199 KEFLDIAQKGKSGI
+199 
-213 NIFENIGSSLCA
+213 
-225 SWQGV
+225 
-230 PGILIALVMVLMIGI
+230 
-245 NYIKLAL
+245 
-252 EMVQRYL
+252 
-259 IVAVICVLS
+259 
-268 PLAFATGSN
+268 
-277 QETIDISKKWFRM
+277 
-290 FWSQCV
+290 
-296 LLFLNVWCVYVV
+296 
-308 REGMMAIGDK
+308 
-318 KANQLL
+318 
-324 IWGLI
+324 
-329 VYGFIKVAQQLD
+329 
-341 DLLQNAGLSITRQA
+341 
-355 SGMLEDFLMMGK
+355 
-367 SMIGLASTAATAAA
+367 
-381 SGFQFKQDSANLRE
+381 
-395 GLANGTKTMDDY
+395 
-407 KRHKYFRK
+407 KYFRK

-540 DTTYDDVQ
+540 DTTYDDVE

-577 TGEIDPQRPIMKMVR
+577 TGEIDPQRPITKMVR

-617 PAENIGDHSNA
+617 PTENIGNHSDA

-633 DPNYTTTEDL
+633 SPNYSTTENL
-643 NGKVMTAADIIEQ
+643 NGKTMTAADIIEQ

-665 KVPRTAGGTGTEIGT
+665 NVPRTAGGTGTEIGT

-697 QAILAALNSGD
+697 QAILAATNNGN

-738 CTVATNMCQAFVADF
+738 CTVATNYCQAFVADF

-768 NAYNTSAVCKKGQQ
+768 NAYNTSAICKKGQQ

-847 S
+847 

>member
-1 MQITAI
+1 MAQQQYGDSMAQDASNVANAAVQTAKDVKTVAAVAGNVAAGNVAGAVKEVIKNPEFLKKLLCVALVIGFFQFMLIAGPFIVAIAMPGSIFSAVKDAFNHKEENVLEGWDMSDADDSLKTTANGFYDYLSSEGTESEQSFFTSNTADYGDSPSTDAFWGESNLQITA
-7 EKNNRKKKNMK
+7 
-18 KAAISATVIFA
+18 
-29 MMTCLSFAY
+29 
-38 ATSIFEAVGDALFAA
+38 
-53 TSITNPLDV
+53 LD
-62 IVSSFLLL
+62 
-70 VFKTIIQC
+70 
-78 VVNVLDIVIS
+78 
-88 PINEITTMKMA
+88 
-99 ELAQYL
+99 
-105 PFAEYQVQFDEGEFA
+105 
-120 FDYTVAS
+120 
-127 KVNDYIIGIGV
+127 
-138 LIWIL
+138 
-143 LSCFAILMDFYY
+143 
-155 VASGDKRAVPGS
+155 
-167 KLFVAITVTGVL
+167 
-179 TYKAQDL
+179 
-186 MFFLF
+186 
-191 DNEINPIV
+191 
-199 KEFLDIAQKGKSGI
+199 
-213 NIFENIGSSLCA
+213 
-225 SWQGV
+225 
-230 PGILIALVMVLMIGI
+230 
-245 NYIKLAL
+245 
-252 EMVQRYL
+252 
-259 IVAVICVLS
+259 
-268 PLAFATGSN
+268 
-277 QETIDISKKWFRM
+277 
-290 FWSQCV
+290 
-296 LLFLNVWCVYVV
+296 
-308 REGMMAIGDK
+308 
-318 KANQLL
+318 
-324 IWGLI
+324 
-329 VYGFIKVAQQLD
+329 
-341 DLLQNAGLSITRQA
+341 
-355 SGMLEDFLMMGK
+355 
-367 SMIGLASTAATAAA
+367 
-381 SGFQFKQDSANLRE
+381 
-395 GLANGTKTMDDY
+395 
-407 KRHKYFRK
+407 KYFRK
-415 SYKNAATRANNKYDD
+415 SYKNAATRANNKYND
-430 LVDEDAL
+430 LVDENAL

-443 DGIESSDYVKFVTNN
+443 DGIESADYVKFVTNN

-522 ALGINIDLGS
+522 ALGINIDLGN

-617 PAENIGDHSNA
+617 PTENIGDHSDA

-633 DPNYTTTEDL
+633 SPNYSTTENL
-643 NGKVMTAADIIEQ
+643 NGKTMTAADIIEQ

-665 KVPRTAGGTGTEIGT
+665 NVPRTAGGTGTDIGT

-697 QAILAALNSGD
+697 QAILAATSNGN

-738 CTVATNMCQAFVADF
+738 CTVATNYCQAFVADF

-768 NAYNTSAVCKKGQQ
+768 NAYNTSAICKKGQQ

-847 S
+847 

>member
-1 MQITAI
+1 MAQQQYGDSMAQDASNVANAAVQTAKDVKTVAAVAGNVATGNVAGAVKEVIKNPEFLKKLLCVALVIGFFQFMLIAGPFIVAIAMPGSIFSAVKDAFNHKEENVLEGWDMSDADDSLKTTANGFYDYLSSEGTESEQSFFTSNTADYGDSPSTDAFWGESNLQITA
-7 EKNNRKKKNMK
+7 
-18 KAAISATVIFA
+18 
-29 MMTCLSFAY
+29 
-38 ATSIFEAVGDALFAA
+38 
-53 TSITNPLDV
+53 LD
-62 IVSSFLLL
+62 
-70 VFKTIIQC
+70 
-78 VVNVLDIVIS
+78 
-88 PINEITTMKMA
+88 
-99 ELAQYL
+99 
-105 PFAEYQVQFDEGEFA
+105 
-120 FDYTVAS
+120 
-127 KVNDYIIGIGV
+127 
-138 LIWIL
+138 
-143 LSCFAILMDFYY
+143 
-155 VASGDKRAVPGS
+155 
-167 KLFVAITVTGVL
+167 
-179 TYKAQDL
+179 
-186 MFFLF
+186 
-191 DNEINPIV
+191 
-199 KEFLDIAQKGKSGI
+199 
-213 NIFENIGSSLCA
+213 
-225 SWQGV
+225 
-230 PGILIALVMVLMIGI
+230 
-245 NYIKLAL
+245 
-252 EMVQRYL
+252 
-259 IVAVICVLS
+259 
-268 PLAFATGSN
+268 
-277 QETIDISKKWFRM
+277 
-290 FWSQCV
+290 
-296 LLFLNVWCVYVV
+296 
-308 REGMMAIGDK
+308 
-318 KANQLL
+318 
-324 IWGLI
+324 
-329 VYGFIKVAQQLD
+329 
-341 DLLQNAGLSITRQA
+341 
-355 SGMLEDFLMMGK
+355 
-367 SMIGLASTAATAAA
+367 
-381 SGFQFKQDSANLRE
+381 
-395 GLANGTKTMDDY
+395 
-407 KRHKYFRK
+407 KYFRK

-617 PAENIGDHSNA
+617 PTENIGNHSDA

-633 DPNYTTTEDL
+633 SPNYSTTENL
-643 NGKVMTAADIIEQ
+643 NGKTMTAADIIEQ

-665 KVPRTAGGTGTEIGT
+665 NVPRTAGGTGTDIGT

-697 QAILAALNSGD
+697 QAILAATNNGN

-738 CTVATNMCQAFVADF
+738 CTVATNYCQAFVADF

-768 NAYNTSAVCKKGQQ
+768 NAYNTSAICKKGQQ

-840 FNGWDVS
+840 FNGWDVL
-847 S
+847 

>member
-1 MQITAI
+1 MAQQQYGDSMAQDASNVANAAVQTAKDVKTVAAVAGNVAAGNVAGAVKEVIKNPEFLKKLLCVALVIGFFQFMLIAGPFIVAIAMPGSIFSAVKDAFNHKEENVLEGWDMSDADDSLKTTANGFYDYLSSKGTESEQSFFTSNTADYGDSPSTDAFWGESNLQITA
-7 EKNNRKKKNMK
+7 
-18 KAAISATVIFA
+18 
-29 MMTCLSFAY
+29 
-38 ATSIFEAVGDALFAA
+38 
-53 TSITNPLDV
+53 LD
-62 IVSSFLLL
+62 
-70 VFKTIIQC
+70 
-78 VVNVLDIVIS
+78 
-88 PINEITTMKMA
+88 
-99 ELAQYL
+99 
-105 PFAEYQVQFDEGEFA
+105 
-120 FDYTVAS
+120 
-127 KVNDYIIGIGV
+127 
-138 LIWIL
+138 
-143 LSCFAILMDFYY
+143 
-155 VASGDKRAVPGS
+155 
-167 KLFVAITVTGVL
+167 
-179 TYKAQDL
+179 
-186 MFFLF
+186 
-191 DNEINPIV
+191 
-199 KEFLDIAQKGKSGI
+199 
-213 NIFENIGSSLCA
+213 
-225 SWQGV
+225 
-230 PGILIALVMVLMIGI
+230 
-245 NYIKLAL
+245 
-252 EMVQRYL
+252 
-259 IVAVICVLS
+259 
-268 PLAFATGSN
+268 
-277 QETIDISKKWFRM
+277 
-290 FWSQCV
+290 
-296 LLFLNVWCVYVV
+296 
-308 REGMMAIGDK
+308 
-318 KANQLL
+318 
-324 IWGLI
+324 
-329 VYGFIKVAQQLD
+329 
-341 DLLQNAGLSITRQA
+341 
-355 SGMLEDFLMMGK
+355 
-367 SMIGLASTAATAAA
+367 
-381 SGFQFKQDSANLRE
+381 
-395 GLANGTKTMDDY
+395 
-407 KRHKYFRK
+407 KYFRK

-617 PAENIGDHSNA
+617 PTENIGNHSDA

-633 DPNYTTTEDL
+633 SPNYSTTENL
-643 NGKVMTAADIIEQ
+643 NGKTMTAADIIEQ

-665 KVPRTAGGTGTEIGT
+665 NVPRTAGGTGTEIGT

-697 QAILAALNSGD
+697 QAILAATSNGN

-738 CTVATNMCQAFVADF
+738 CTVATNYCQAFVADF

-768 NAYNTSAVCKKGQQ
+768 NAYNTSAICKKGQQ

-847 S
+847 

>member
-1 MQITAI
+1 MAQQQYGDSMAQDASSVANAAVQTAKDVKTVAAVAGNVAAGNVAGAVKEVIKNPEFLKKLLCVALVIGFFQFMLIAGPFIVAIAMPGSIFSAVKDAFNHKEENVLEGWDMSDADDSLKTTANGFYDYLSSEGTESDQSFFTSNTADYGDSPSTDAFWGESNLQITA
-7 EKNNRKKKNMK
+7 
-18 KAAISATVIFA
+18 
-29 MMTCLSFAY
+29 
-38 ATSIFEAVGDALFAA
+38 
-53 TSITNPLDV
+53 LD
-62 IVSSFLLL
+62 
-70 VFKTIIQC
+70 
-78 VVNVLDIVIS
+78 
-88 PINEITTMKMA
+88 
-99 ELAQYL
+99 
-105 PFAEYQVQFDEGEFA
+105 
-120 FDYTVAS
+120 
-127 KVNDYIIGIGV
+127 
-138 LIWIL
+138 
-143 LSCFAILMDFYY
+143 
-155 VASGDKRAVPGS
+155 
-167 KLFVAITVTGVL
+167 
-179 TYKAQDL
+179 
-186 MFFLF
+186 
-191 DNEINPIV
+191 
-199 KEFLDIAQKGKSGI
+199 
-213 NIFENIGSSLCA
+213 
-225 SWQGV
+225 
-230 PGILIALVMVLMIGI
+230 
-245 NYIKLAL
+245 
-252 EMVQRYL
+252 
-259 IVAVICVLS
+259 
-268 PLAFATGSN
+268 
-277 QETIDISKKWFRM
+277 
-290 FWSQCV
+290 
-296 LLFLNVWCVYVV
+296 
-308 REGMMAIGDK
+308 
-318 KANQLL
+318 
-324 IWGLI
+324 
-329 VYGFIKVAQQLD
+329 
-341 DLLQNAGLSITRQA
+341 
-355 SGMLEDFLMMGK
+355 
-367 SMIGLASTAATAAA
+367 
-381 SGFQFKQDSANLRE
+381 
-395 GLANGTKTMDDY
+395 
-407 KRHKYFRK
+407 KYFRK

-697 QAILAALNSGD
+697 QAILAATNNGN

-738 CTVATNMCQAFVADF
+738 CTVATNYCQAFVADF

-768 NAYNTSAVCKKGQQ
+768 NAYNTSAICKKGQQ
-782 GYDTPPDGASVY
+782 GYDTPPDGAAVY

-847 S
+847 

>member
-1 MQITAI
+1 MAQQQYGDSMAQDASNVANAAVQTAKDVKTVAAVAGNVAAGNDAGAVKEVIKNPEFLKKLLCVALVIGFFQFMLIAGPFIVAIAMPGSIFSAVKDAFNHKEENVLEGWDMSDADDSLKTTANGFYDYLSSEGTESEQSFFTSNTADYGDSPSTDAFWGESNLQITA
-7 EKNNRKKKNMK
+7 
-18 KAAISATVIFA
+18 
-29 MMTCLSFAY
+29 
-38 ATSIFEAVGDALFAA
+38 
-53 TSITNPLDV
+53 LD
-62 IVSSFLLL
+62 
-70 VFKTIIQC
+70 
-78 VVNVLDIVIS
+78 
-88 PINEITTMKMA
+88 
-99 ELAQYL
+99 
-105 PFAEYQVQFDEGEFA
+105 
-120 FDYTVAS
+120 
-127 KVNDYIIGIGV
+127 
-138 LIWIL
+138 
-143 LSCFAILMDFYY
+143 
-155 VASGDKRAVPGS
+155 
-167 KLFVAITVTGVL
+167 
-179 TYKAQDL
+179 
-186 MFFLF
+186 
-191 DNEINPIV
+191 
-199 KEFLDIAQKGKSGI
+199 
-213 NIFENIGSSLCA
+213 
-225 SWQGV
+225 
-230 PGILIALVMVLMIGI
+230 
-245 NYIKLAL
+245 
-252 EMVQRYL
+252 
-259 IVAVICVLS
+259 
-268 PLAFATGSN
+268 
-277 QETIDISKKWFRM
+277 
-290 FWSQCV
+290 
-296 LLFLNVWCVYVV
+296 
-308 REGMMAIGDK
+308 
-318 KANQLL
+318 
-324 IWGLI
+324 
-329 VYGFIKVAQQLD
+329 
-341 DLLQNAGLSITRQA
+341 
-355 SGMLEDFLMMGK
+355 
-367 SMIGLASTAATAAA
+367 
-381 SGFQFKQDSANLRE
+381 
-395 GLANGTKTMDDY
+395 
-407 KRHKYFRK
+407 KYFRK
-415 SYKNAATRANNKYDD
+415 SYKNAATRANNKYND
-430 LVDEDAL
+430 LVDENAL

-443 DGIESSDYVKFVTNN
+443 DGIESADYVKFVTNN

-617 PAENIGDHSNA
+617 PTENIGDHSDA

-633 DPNYTTTEDL
+633 SPNYSTTENL
-643 NGKVMTAADIIEQ
+643 NGKTMTAADIIEQ

-665 KVPRTAGGTGTEIGT
+665 NVPRTAGGTGTDIGT

-697 QAILAALNSGD
+697 QAILAATNNGN

-738 CTVATNMCQAFVADF
+738 CTVATNYCQAFVADF

-768 NAYNTSAVCKKGQQ
+768 NAYNTSAICKKGQQ
-782 GYDTPPDGASVY
+782 GYDTPPDGAAVY

-847 S
+847 

>member
-1 MQITAI
+1 MAQQQYGDNMAQDASNVANAAVQTAKDVKTVAAVAGNVATGNVAGAVKEVIKNPEFLKKLLCVALVIGFFQFMLIAGPFIVAIAMPGSIFSAVKDAFNHKEENVLEGWDMSDADDSLKTTANGFYDYLSSEGTESEQSFFTSNTADYGDSPSTDAFWGESNLQITA
-7 EKNNRKKKNMK
+7 
-18 KAAISATVIFA
+18 
-29 MMTCLSFAY
+29 
-38 ATSIFEAVGDALFAA
+38 
-53 TSITNPLDV
+53 LD
-62 IVSSFLLL
+62 
-70 VFKTIIQC
+70 
-78 VVNVLDIVIS
+78 
-88 PINEITTMKMA
+88 
-99 ELAQYL
+99 
-105 PFAEYQVQFDEGEFA
+105 
-120 FDYTVAS
+120 
-127 KVNDYIIGIGV
+127 
-138 LIWIL
+138 
-143 LSCFAILMDFYY
+143 
-155 VASGDKRAVPGS
+155 
-167 KLFVAITVTGVL
+167 
-179 TYKAQDL
+179 
-186 MFFLF
+186 
-191 DNEINPIV
+191 
-199 KEFLDIAQKGKSGI
+199 
-213 NIFENIGSSLCA
+213 
-225 SWQGV
+225 
-230 PGILIALVMVLMIGI
+230 
-245 NYIKLAL
+245 
-252 EMVQRYL
+252 
-259 IVAVICVLS
+259 
-268 PLAFATGSN
+268 
-277 QETIDISKKWFRM
+277 
-290 FWSQCV
+290 
-296 LLFLNVWCVYVV
+296 
-308 REGMMAIGDK
+308 
-318 KANQLL
+318 
-324 IWGLI
+324 
-329 VYGFIKVAQQLD
+329 
-341 DLLQNAGLSITRQA
+341 
-355 SGMLEDFLMMGK
+355 
-367 SMIGLASTAATAAA
+367 
-381 SGFQFKQDSANLRE
+381 
-395 GLANGTKTMDDY
+395 
-407 KRHKYFRK
+407 KYFRK

-562 EYDKNGKPVKGHEED
+562 KYDKNGKPVKGHEED

-617 PAENIGDHSNA
+617 PTENIGDHSDA

-633 DPNYTTTEDL
+633 NPNYSTTENL
-643 NGKVMTAADIIEQ
+643 NGKTMTAADIIEQ

-665 KVPRTAGGTGTEIGT
+665 NVPRTAGGTGTDIGT

-697 QAILAALNSGD
+697 QAILAATNNGN

-738 CTVATNMCQAFVADF
+738 CTVATNYCQAFVADF

-768 NAYNTSAVCKKGQQ
+768 NAYNTSAICKKGQQ

-840 FNGWDVS
+840 FNGWDVL
-847 S
+847 

>member
-1 MQITAI
+1 MAQQQYGDSMAQDASNVANAAVQTAKDVKTVAAVAGNVATGNVAGAVKEVIKNPEFLKKLLCVALVIGFFQFMLIAGPFIVAIAMPGSIFSAVKDAFNHKEENVLEGWDMSDADDSLKTTANGFYDYLSSEGTESEQSFFTSNTADYGDSPSTDAFWGESNLQITA
-7 EKNNRKKKNMK
+7 
-18 KAAISATVIFA
+18 
-29 MMTCLSFAY
+29 
-38 ATSIFEAVGDALFAA
+38 
-53 TSITNPLDV
+53 LD
-62 IVSSFLLL
+62 
-70 VFKTIIQC
+70 
-78 VVNVLDIVIS
+78 
-88 PINEITTMKMA
+88 
-99 ELAQYL
+99 
-105 PFAEYQVQFDEGEFA
+105 
-120 FDYTVAS
+120 
-127 KVNDYIIGIGV
+127 
-138 LIWIL
+138 
-143 LSCFAILMDFYY
+143 
-155 VASGDKRAVPGS
+155 
-167 KLFVAITVTGVL
+167 
-179 TYKAQDL
+179 
-186 MFFLF
+186 
-191 DNEINPIV
+191 
-199 KEFLDIAQKGKSGI
+199 
-213 NIFENIGSSLCA
+213 
-225 SWQGV
+225 
-230 PGILIALVMVLMIGI
+230 
-245 NYIKLAL
+245 
-252 EMVQRYL
+252 
-259 IVAVICVLS
+259 
-268 PLAFATGSN
+268 
-277 QETIDISKKWFRM
+277 
-290 FWSQCV
+290 
-296 LLFLNVWCVYVV
+296 
-308 REGMMAIGDK
+308 
-318 KANQLL
+318 
-324 IWGLI
+324 
-329 VYGFIKVAQQLD
+329 
-341 DLLQNAGLSITRQA
+341 
-355 SGMLEDFLMMGK
+355 
-367 SMIGLASTAATAAA
+367 
-381 SGFQFKQDSANLRE
+381 
-395 GLANGTKTMDDY
+395 
-407 KRHKYFRK
+407 KYFRK

-617 PAENIGDHSNA
+617 PTENIGDHSDA

-633 DPNYTTTEDL
+633 SPNYSTTENL
-643 NGKVMTAADIIEQ
+643 NGKTMTAADIIEQ

-665 KVPRTAGGTGTEIGT
+665 NVPRTAGGTGTDIGT

-697 QAILAALNSGD
+697 QAILAATSNGN

-738 CTVATNMCQAFVADF
+738 CTVATNYCQAFVADF

-768 NAYNTSAVCKKGQQ
+768 NAYNTSAICKKGQQ

-847 S
+847 

>member
-1 MQITAI
+1 MAQQQYGDSMAQDASNVANAAVQTAKDVKTVAAVAGNVAAGNVAGAVKEVIKNPEFLKKLLCVALVIGFFQFMLIAGPFIVAIAMPGSIFSAVKDAFNHKEENVLEGWDMSDADDSLKTTANGFYDYLSSEGTESEQSFFTSNTADYGDSPSTDAFWGESNLQITA
-7 EKNNRKKKNMK
+7 
-18 KAAISATVIFA
+18 
-29 MMTCLSFAY
+29 
-38 ATSIFEAVGDALFAA
+38 
-53 TSITNPLDV
+53 LD
-62 IVSSFLLL
+62 
-70 VFKTIIQC
+70 
-78 VVNVLDIVIS
+78 
-88 PINEITTMKMA
+88 
-99 ELAQYL
+99 
-105 PFAEYQVQFDEGEFA
+105 
-120 FDYTVAS
+120 
-127 KVNDYIIGIGV
+127 
-138 LIWIL
+138 
-143 LSCFAILMDFYY
+143 
-155 VASGDKRAVPGS
+155 
-167 KLFVAITVTGVL
+167 
-179 TYKAQDL
+179 
-186 MFFLF
+186 
-191 DNEINPIV
+191 
-199 KEFLDIAQKGKSGI
+199 
-213 NIFENIGSSLCA
+213 
-225 SWQGV
+225 
-230 PGILIALVMVLMIGI
+230 
-245 NYIKLAL
+245 
-252 EMVQRYL
+252 
-259 IVAVICVLS
+259 
-268 PLAFATGSN
+268 
-277 QETIDISKKWFRM
+277 
-290 FWSQCV
+290 
-296 LLFLNVWCVYVV
+296 
-308 REGMMAIGDK
+308 
-318 KANQLL
+318 
-324 IWGLI
+324 
-329 VYGFIKVAQQLD
+329 
-341 DLLQNAGLSITRQA
+341 
-355 SGMLEDFLMMGK
+355 
-367 SMIGLASTAATAAA
+367 
-381 SGFQFKQDSANLRE
+381 
-395 GLANGTKTMDDY
+395 
-407 KRHKYFRK
+407 KYFRK

-617 PAENIGDHSNA
+617 PTENIGNHSDA

-633 DPNYTTTEDL
+633 SPNYSTTENL
-643 NGKVMTAADIIEQ
+643 NGKTMTAADIIEQ

-665 KVPRTAGGTGTEIGT
+665 NVPRTAGGTGTEIGT

-697 QAILAALNSGD
+697 QAILAATNNGN

-715 LVSKLQDALN
+715 LVSKLQEALN

-738 CTVATNMCQAFVADF
+738 CTVATNYCQAFVADF

-768 NAYNTSAVCKKGQQ
+768 NAYNTSAICKKGQQ
-782 GYDTPPDGASVY
+782 GYDTPPDCASVY

-847 S
+847 

>member
-1 MQITAI
+1 MAQQQYGDSMAQDASNVANAAVQTAKDVKTVAAVAGNVAAGNVAGAVKEVIKNPEFLKKLLCVALVIGFFQFMLIAGPFIVAIAMPGSIFSAVKDAFNHKEENVLEGWDMSDADDSLKTTANGFYDYLSSEGTESEQSFFTSNTADYGDSPSTDAFWGESNLQITA
-7 EKNNRKKKNMK
+7 
-18 KAAISATVIFA
+18 
-29 MMTCLSFAY
+29 
-38 ATSIFEAVGDALFAA
+38 
-53 TSITNPLDV
+53 LD
-62 IVSSFLLL
+62 
-70 VFKTIIQC
+70 
-78 VVNVLDIVIS
+78 
-88 PINEITTMKMA
+88 
-99 ELAQYL
+99 
-105 PFAEYQVQFDEGEFA
+105 
-120 FDYTVAS
+120 
-127 KVNDYIIGIGV
+127 
-138 LIWIL
+138 
-143 LSCFAILMDFYY
+143 
-155 VASGDKRAVPGS
+155 
-167 KLFVAITVTGVL
+167 
-179 TYKAQDL
+179 
-186 MFFLF
+186 
-191 DNEINPIV
+191 
-199 KEFLDIAQKGKSGI
+199 
-213 NIFENIGSSLCA
+213 
-225 SWQGV
+225 
-230 PGILIALVMVLMIGI
+230 
-245 NYIKLAL
+245 
-252 EMVQRYL
+252 
-259 IVAVICVLS
+259 
-268 PLAFATGSN
+268 
-277 QETIDISKKWFRM
+277 
-290 FWSQCV
+290 
-296 LLFLNVWCVYVV
+296 
-308 REGMMAIGDK
+308 
-318 KANQLL
+318 
-324 IWGLI
+324 
-329 VYGFIKVAQQLD
+329 
-341 DLLQNAGLSITRQA
+341 
-355 SGMLEDFLMMGK
+355 
-367 SMIGLASTAATAAA
+367 
-381 SGFQFKQDSANLRE
+381 
-395 GLANGTKTMDDY
+395 
-407 KRHKYFRK
+407 KYFRK

-592 TYTTTISLELNSNI
+592 TYTTTIFLELNSNI

-617 PAENIGDHSNA
+617 PTENIGNHSDA

-633 DPNYTTTEDL
+633 SPNYSTTENL
-643 NGKVMTAADIIEQ
+643 NGKTMTAADIIEQ

-665 KVPRTAGGTGTEIGT
+665 NVPRKAGGTGTEIGT

-697 QAILAALNSGD
+697 QAILAATSNGN

-738 CTVATNMCQAFVADF
+738 CTVATNYCQAFVADF

-768 NAYNTSAVCKKGQQ
+768 NAYNTSAICKKGQQ

-847 S
+847 

>member
-1 MQITAI
+1 MAQQQYGDSMAQDASNVANAAVQTAKDVKTVAAVAGNVAAGNVAGAVKEVIKNPEFLKKLLCVALVIGFFQFMLIAGPFIVAIAMPGSIFSAVKDAFNHKEENVLEGWDMSDADDSLKTTANGFYDYLSSEGTESEQSFFTSNTADYGDSPSTDAFWGESNLQITA
-7 EKNNRKKKNMK
+7 
-18 KAAISATVIFA
+18 
-29 MMTCLSFAY
+29 
-38 ATSIFEAVGDALFAA
+38 
-53 TSITNPLDV
+53 LD
-62 IVSSFLLL
+62 
-70 VFKTIIQC
+70 
-78 VVNVLDIVIS
+78 
-88 PINEITTMKMA
+88 
-99 ELAQYL
+99 
-105 PFAEYQVQFDEGEFA
+105 
-120 FDYTVAS
+120 
-127 KVNDYIIGIGV
+127 
-138 LIWIL
+138 
-143 LSCFAILMDFYY
+143 
-155 VASGDKRAVPGS
+155 
-167 KLFVAITVTGVL
+167 
-179 TYKAQDL
+179 
-186 MFFLF
+186 
-191 DNEINPIV
+191 
-199 KEFLDIAQKGKSGI
+199 
-213 NIFENIGSSLCA
+213 
-225 SWQGV
+225 
-230 PGILIALVMVLMIGI
+230 
-245 NYIKLAL
+245 
-252 EMVQRYL
+252 
-259 IVAVICVLS
+259 
-268 PLAFATGSN
+268 
-277 QETIDISKKWFRM
+277 
-290 FWSQCV
+290 
-296 LLFLNVWCVYVV
+296 
-308 REGMMAIGDK
+308 
-318 KANQLL
+318 
-324 IWGLI
+324 
-329 VYGFIKVAQQLD
+329 
-341 DLLQNAGLSITRQA
+341 
-355 SGMLEDFLMMGK
+355 
-367 SMIGLASTAATAAA
+367 
-381 SGFQFKQDSANLRE
+381 
-395 GLANGTKTMDDY
+395 
-407 KRHKYFRK
+407 KYFRK
-415 SYKNAATRANNKYDD
+415 SYKNAATRANNKYND
-430 LVDEDAL
+430 LVDENAL

-443 DGIESSDYVKFVTNN
+443 DGIESADYVKFVTNN

-562 EYDKNGKPVKGHEED
+562 EYNKNGKPVKGHEED

-617 PAENIGDHSNA
+617 PTENIGDHSDA

-633 DPNYTTTEDL
+633 SPNYSTTENL
-643 NGKVMTAADIIEQ
+643 NGKTMTAADIIEQ

-665 KVPRTAGGTGTEIGT
+665 NVPRTAGGTGTEIGT

-697 QAILAALNSGD
+697 QAILAATNNGN

-738 CTVATNMCQAFVADF
+738 CTVATNYCQAFVADF

-768 NAYNTSAVCKKGQQ
+768 NAYNTSAICKKGQQ

-847 S
+847 

>member
-1 MQITAI
+1 MAQQQYGDSMAQDASNVANAAVQTAKDVKTVAAVAGNVAAGNVAGAVKEVIKNPEFLKKLLCVALVIGFFQFMLIAGPFIVAIAMPGSIFSAVKDAFNHKEENVLEGWDMSDADDSLKTTANGFYDYLSSEGTESDQSFFTSNTADYGDSPSTDAFWGESNLQITA
-7 EKNNRKKKNMK
+7 
-18 KAAISATVIFA
+18 
-29 MMTCLSFAY
+29 
-38 ATSIFEAVGDALFAA
+38 
-53 TSITNPLDV
+53 LD
-62 IVSSFLLL
+62 
-70 VFKTIIQC
+70 
-78 VVNVLDIVIS
+78 
-88 PINEITTMKMA
+88 
-99 ELAQYL
+99 
-105 PFAEYQVQFDEGEFA
+105 
-120 FDYTVAS
+120 
-127 KVNDYIIGIGV
+127 
-138 LIWIL
+138 
-143 LSCFAILMDFYY
+143 
-155 VASGDKRAVPGS
+155 
-167 KLFVAITVTGVL
+167 
-179 TYKAQDL
+179 
-186 MFFLF
+186 
-191 DNEINPIV
+191 
-199 KEFLDIAQKGKSGI
+199 
-213 NIFENIGSSLCA
+213 
-225 SWQGV
+225 
-230 PGILIALVMVLMIGI
+230 
-245 NYIKLAL
+245 
-252 EMVQRYL
+252 
-259 IVAVICVLS
+259 
-268 PLAFATGSN
+268 
-277 QETIDISKKWFRM
+277 
-290 FWSQCV
+290 
-296 LLFLNVWCVYVV
+296 
-308 REGMMAIGDK
+308 
-318 KANQLL
+318 
-324 IWGLI
+324 
-329 VYGFIKVAQQLD
+329 
-341 DLLQNAGLSITRQA
+341 
-355 SGMLEDFLMMGK
+355 
-367 SMIGLASTAATAAA
+367 
-381 SGFQFKQDSANLRE
+381 
-395 GLANGTKTMDDY
+395 
-407 KRHKYFRK
+407 KYFRK

-617 PAENIGDHSNA
+617 PTENIGDHSDA

-633 DPNYTTTEDL
+633 NPNYSTTENL
-643 NGKVMTAADIIEQ
+643 NGKTMTAADIIEQ

-665 KVPRTAGGTGTEIGT
+665 NVPRTAGGTGTDIGT

-697 QAILAALNSGD
+697 QAILAATNNGN

-738 CTVATNMCQAFVADF
+738 CTVATNYCQAFVADF

-768 NAYNTSAVCKKGQQ
+768 NAYNTSAICKKGQQ

-840 FNGWDVS
+840 FNGWDVL
-847 S
+847 

>member
-1 MQITAI
+1 MAQQQYGDSMAQDASSVANAAVQTAKDVKTVAAVAGNVAAGNVVGAVKEVIKNPEFLKKLLCVALVIGFFQFMLIAGPFIVAIAMPGSIFSAVKDAFNHKEENVLEGWDMSDADDSLKTTANGFYDYLSSEGTESDQSFFTSNTADYGDSPSTDAFWGESNLQITA
-7 EKNNRKKKNMK
+7 
-18 KAAISATVIFA
+18 
-29 MMTCLSFAY
+29 
-38 ATSIFEAVGDALFAA
+38 
-53 TSITNPLDV
+53 LD
-62 IVSSFLLL
+62 
-70 VFKTIIQC
+70 
-78 VVNVLDIVIS
+78 
-88 PINEITTMKMA
+88 
-99 ELAQYL
+99 
-105 PFAEYQVQFDEGEFA
+105 
-120 FDYTVAS
+120 
-127 KVNDYIIGIGV
+127 
-138 LIWIL
+138 
-143 LSCFAILMDFYY
+143 
-155 VASGDKRAVPGS
+155 
-167 KLFVAITVTGVL
+167 
-179 TYKAQDL
+179 
-186 MFFLF
+186 
-191 DNEINPIV
+191 
-199 KEFLDIAQKGKSGI
+199 
-213 NIFENIGSSLCA
+213 
-225 SWQGV
+225 
-230 PGILIALVMVLMIGI
+230 
-245 NYIKLAL
+245 
-252 EMVQRYL
+252 
-259 IVAVICVLS
+259 
-268 PLAFATGSN
+268 
-277 QETIDISKKWFRM
+277 
-290 FWSQCV
+290 
-296 LLFLNVWCVYVV
+296 
-308 REGMMAIGDK
+308 
-318 KANQLL
+318 
-324 IWGLI
+324 
-329 VYGFIKVAQQLD
+329 
-341 DLLQNAGLSITRQA
+341 
-355 SGMLEDFLMMGK
+355 
-367 SMIGLASTAATAAA
+367 
-381 SGFQFKQDSANLRE
+381 
-395 GLANGTKTMDDY
+395 
-407 KRHKYFRK
+407 KYFRK

-557 EWVVD
+557 DWVVD
-562 EYDKNGKPVKGHEED
+562 EYDKNGKPVRGHEED
-577 TGEIDPQRPIMKMVR
+577 TGELDPQRPIMKMVR

>member
-1 MQITAI
+1 MAQQQYGDSMAQDASNVANAAVQTAKDVKTVAAVAGNVAAGNVAGAVKEVIKNPEFLKKLLCVALVIGFFQFMLIAGPFIVAIAMPGSIFSAVKDAFNHKEENVLEGWDMSDADDSLKTTANGFYDYLSSEGTESEQSFFTSNTADYGDSPSTDAFWGESNLQITA
-7 EKNNRKKKNMK
+7 
-18 KAAISATVIFA
+18 
-29 MMTCLSFAY
+29 
-38 ATSIFEAVGDALFAA
+38 
-53 TSITNPLDV
+53 LD
-62 IVSSFLLL
+62 
-70 VFKTIIQC
+70 
-78 VVNVLDIVIS
+78 
-88 PINEITTMKMA
+88 
-99 ELAQYL
+99 
-105 PFAEYQVQFDEGEFA
+105 
-120 FDYTVAS
+120 
-127 KVNDYIIGIGV
+127 
-138 LIWIL
+138 
-143 LSCFAILMDFYY
+143 
-155 VASGDKRAVPGS
+155 
-167 KLFVAITVTGVL
+167 
-179 TYKAQDL
+179 
-186 MFFLF
+186 
-191 DNEINPIV
+191 
-199 KEFLDIAQKGKSGI
+199 
-213 NIFENIGSSLCA
+213 
-225 SWQGV
+225 
-230 PGILIALVMVLMIGI
+230 
-245 NYIKLAL
+245 
-252 EMVQRYL
+252 
-259 IVAVICVLS
+259 
-268 PLAFATGSN
+268 
-277 QETIDISKKWFRM
+277 
-290 FWSQCV
+290 
-296 LLFLNVWCVYVV
+296 
-308 REGMMAIGDK
+308 
-318 KANQLL
+318 
-324 IWGLI
+324 
-329 VYGFIKVAQQLD
+329 
-341 DLLQNAGLSITRQA
+341 
-355 SGMLEDFLMMGK
+355 
-367 SMIGLASTAATAAA
+367 
-381 SGFQFKQDSANLRE
+381 
-395 GLANGTKTMDDY
+395 
-407 KRHKYFRK
+407 KYFRK

-606 RNSLYE
+606 RSSLYE

-617 PAENIGDHSNA
+617 PTENIGNHSDA

-633 DPNYTTTEDL
+633 SPNYSTTENL
-643 NGKVMTAADIIEQ
+643 NGKTMTAADIIEQ

-665 KVPRTAGGTGTEIGT
+665 NVPRTAGGTGTEIGT

-697 QAILAALNSGD
+697 QAILAATNNGN

-715 LVSKLQDALN
+715 LVSKLQEALN

-738 CTVATNMCQAFVADF
+738 CTVATNYCQAFVADF

-768 NAYNTSAVCKKGQQ
+768 NAYNTSAICKKGQQ

-847 S
+847 

>member
-1 MQITAI
+1 MVNMAQQQYGDSMAQDASNVANAAVQTAKDVKTVAAVAGNVAAGNVAGAVKEVIKNPEFLKKLLCVALVIGFFQFMLIAGPFIVAIAMPGSIFSAVKDAFNHKEENVLEGWDMSDADDSLKTTANGFYDYLSSEGTESDQSFFTSNTADYGDSPSTDAFWGESNLQITA
-7 EKNNRKKKNMK
+7 
-18 KAAISATVIFA
+18 
-29 MMTCLSFAY
+29 
-38 ATSIFEAVGDALFAA
+38 
-53 TSITNPLDV
+53 LD
-62 IVSSFLLL
+62 
-70 VFKTIIQC
+70 
-78 VVNVLDIVIS
+78 
-88 PINEITTMKMA
+88 
-99 ELAQYL
+99 
-105 PFAEYQVQFDEGEFA
+105 
-120 FDYTVAS
+120 
-127 KVNDYIIGIGV
+127 
-138 LIWIL
+138 
-143 LSCFAILMDFYY
+143 
-155 VASGDKRAVPGS
+155 
-167 KLFVAITVTGVL
+167 
-179 TYKAQDL
+179 
-186 MFFLF
+186 
-191 DNEINPIV
+191 
-199 KEFLDIAQKGKSGI
+199 
-213 NIFENIGSSLCA
+213 
-225 SWQGV
+225 
-230 PGILIALVMVLMIGI
+230 
-245 NYIKLAL
+245 
-252 EMVQRYL
+252 
-259 IVAVICVLS
+259 
-268 PLAFATGSN
+268 
-277 QETIDISKKWFRM
+277 
-290 FWSQCV
+290 
-296 LLFLNVWCVYVV
+296 
-308 REGMMAIGDK
+308 
-318 KANQLL
+318 
-324 IWGLI
+324 
-329 VYGFIKVAQQLD
+329 
-341 DLLQNAGLSITRQA
+341 
-355 SGMLEDFLMMGK
+355 
-367 SMIGLASTAATAAA
+367 
-381 SGFQFKQDSANLRE
+381 
-395 GLANGTKTMDDY
+395 
-407 KRHKYFRK
+407 KYFRK

-617 PAENIGDHSNA
+617 PTENIGDHSDA

-633 DPNYTTTEDL
+633 NPNYSTTENL
-643 NGKVMTAADIIEQ
+643 NGKTMTAADIIEQ

-665 KVPRTAGGTGTEIGT
+665 NVPRTAGGTGTDIGT

-697 QAILAALNSGD
+697 QAILAATSNGN

-738 CTVATNMCQAFVADF
+738 CTVATNYCQAFVADF

-768 NAYNTSAVCKKGQQ
+768 NAYNTSAICKKGQQ

-847 S
+847 

>member
-1 MQITAI
+1 MAQQQYGDSMAQDASNVANAAVQTAKDVKTVAAVAGNVAAGNVAGAVKEVIKNPEFLKKLLCVALVIGFFQFMLIAGPFIVAIAMPGSIFSAVKDAFNHKEENVLEGWDMSDADDSLKTTANGFYDYLSSEGTESEQSFFTSNTADYGDSPSTDAFWGESNLQITA
-7 EKNNRKKKNMK
+7 
-18 KAAISATVIFA
+18 
-29 MMTCLSFAY
+29 
-38 ATSIFEAVGDALFAA
+38 
-53 TSITNPLDV
+53 LD
-62 IVSSFLLL
+62 
-70 VFKTIIQC
+70 
-78 VVNVLDIVIS
+78 
-88 PINEITTMKMA
+88 
-99 ELAQYL
+99 
-105 PFAEYQVQFDEGEFA
+105 
-120 FDYTVAS
+120 
-127 KVNDYIIGIGV
+127 
-138 LIWIL
+138 
-143 LSCFAILMDFYY
+143 
-155 VASGDKRAVPGS
+155 
-167 KLFVAITVTGVL
+167 
-179 TYKAQDL
+179 
-186 MFFLF
+186 
-191 DNEINPIV
+191 
-199 KEFLDIAQKGKSGI
+199 
-213 NIFENIGSSLCA
+213 
-225 SWQGV
+225 
-230 PGILIALVMVLMIGI
+230 
-245 NYIKLAL
+245 
-252 EMVQRYL
+252 
-259 IVAVICVLS
+259 
-268 PLAFATGSN
+268 
-277 QETIDISKKWFRM
+277 
-290 FWSQCV
+290 
-296 LLFLNVWCVYVV
+296 
-308 REGMMAIGDK
+308 
-318 KANQLL
+318 
-324 IWGLI
+324 
-329 VYGFIKVAQQLD
+329 
-341 DLLQNAGLSITRQA
+341 
-355 SGMLEDFLMMGK
+355 
-367 SMIGLASTAATAAA
+367 
-381 SGFQFKQDSANLRE
+381 
-395 GLANGTKTMDDY
+395 
-407 KRHKYFRK
+407 KYFRK

-617 PAENIGDHSNA
+617 PTENIGNHSDA

-633 DPNYTTTEDL
+633 SPNYSTTENL
-643 NGKVMTAADIIEQ
+643 NGKTMTAADIIEQ

-665 KVPRTAGGTGTEIGT
+665 DVPRTAGGTGTEIGT

-697 QAILAALNSGD
+697 QAILAATSNGN

-738 CTVATNMCQAFVADF
+738 CTVATNYCQAFVADF

-768 NAYNTSAVCKKGQQ
+768 NAYNTSAICKKGQQ

-847 S
+847 

>member
-1 MQITAI
+1 MAQQQYGDSMAQDASNVANAAVQTAKDVKTVAAVAGNVAAGNVAGAVKEVIKNPEFLKKLLCVALVIGFFQFMLIAGPFIVAIAMPGSIFSAVKDAFNHKEENVLEGWDMSDADDSLKTTANGFYDYLSSEGTESEQSFFTSNTADYGDSPSTDAFWGESNLQITA
-7 EKNNRKKKNMK
+7 
-18 KAAISATVIFA
+18 
-29 MMTCLSFAY
+29 
-38 ATSIFEAVGDALFAA
+38 
-53 TSITNPLDV
+53 LD
-62 IVSSFLLL
+62 
-70 VFKTIIQC
+70 
-78 VVNVLDIVIS
+78 
-88 PINEITTMKMA
+88 
-99 ELAQYL
+99 
-105 PFAEYQVQFDEGEFA
+105 
-120 FDYTVAS
+120 
-127 KVNDYIIGIGV
+127 
-138 LIWIL
+138 
-143 LSCFAILMDFYY
+143 
-155 VASGDKRAVPGS
+155 
-167 KLFVAITVTGVL
+167 
-179 TYKAQDL
+179 
-186 MFFLF
+186 
-191 DNEINPIV
+191 
-199 KEFLDIAQKGKSGI
+199 
-213 NIFENIGSSLCA
+213 
-225 SWQGV
+225 
-230 PGILIALVMVLMIGI
+230 
-245 NYIKLAL
+245 
-252 EMVQRYL
+252 
-259 IVAVICVLS
+259 
-268 PLAFATGSN
+268 
-277 QETIDISKKWFRM
+277 
-290 FWSQCV
+290 
-296 LLFLNVWCVYVV
+296 
-308 REGMMAIGDK
+308 
-318 KANQLL
+318 
-324 IWGLI
+324 
-329 VYGFIKVAQQLD
+329 
-341 DLLQNAGLSITRQA
+341 
-355 SGMLEDFLMMGK
+355 
-367 SMIGLASTAATAAA
+367 
-381 SGFQFKQDSANLRE
+381 
-395 GLANGTKTMDDY
+395 
-407 KRHKYFRK
+407 KYFRK

-483 TSNDETQEDA
+483 TSNDDSQEDA

-617 PAENIGDHSNA
+617 PTENIGDHSDA

-633 DPNYTTTEDL
+633 SPNYSTTENL
-643 NGKVMTAADIIEQ
+643 NGKTMTAADIIEQ

-665 KVPRTAGGTGTEIGT
+665 NVPRTAGGTGTDIGT

-697 QAILAALNSGD
+697 QAILAATNNGN

-738 CTVATNMCQAFVADF
+738 CTVATNYCQAFVADF

-768 NAYNTSAVCKKGQQ
+768 NAYNTSAICKKGQQ

-847 S
+847 

>member
-1 MQITAI
+1 MAQQQYGDSMAQDASSVANAAVQTAKDVKTVAAVAGNVAAGNVVGAAKEVIKNPEFLKKLLCVALVIGFFQFMLIAGPFIVAIAMPGSIFSAVKDAFNHKEENVLEGWDMSDADDSLKTTANGFYDYLSSEGTESDQSFFTSNTADYGDSPSTDAFWGESNLQITA
-7 EKNNRKKKNMK
+7 
-18 KAAISATVIFA
+18 
-29 MMTCLSFAY
+29 
-38 ATSIFEAVGDALFAA
+38 
-53 TSITNPLDV
+53 LD
-62 IVSSFLLL
+62 
-70 VFKTIIQC
+70 
-78 VVNVLDIVIS
+78 
-88 PINEITTMKMA
+88 
-99 ELAQYL
+99 
-105 PFAEYQVQFDEGEFA
+105 
-120 FDYTVAS
+120 
-127 KVNDYIIGIGV
+127 
-138 LIWIL
+138 
-143 LSCFAILMDFYY
+143 
-155 VASGDKRAVPGS
+155 
-167 KLFVAITVTGVL
+167 
-179 TYKAQDL
+179 
-186 MFFLF
+186 
-191 DNEINPIV
+191 
-199 KEFLDIAQKGKSGI
+199 
-213 NIFENIGSSLCA
+213 
-225 SWQGV
+225 
-230 PGILIALVMVLMIGI
+230 
-245 NYIKLAL
+245 
-252 EMVQRYL
+252 
-259 IVAVICVLS
+259 
-268 PLAFATGSN
+268 
-277 QETIDISKKWFRM
+277 
-290 FWSQCV
+290 
-296 LLFLNVWCVYVV
+296 
-308 REGMMAIGDK
+308 
-318 KANQLL
+318 
-324 IWGLI
+324 
-329 VYGFIKVAQQLD
+329 
-341 DLLQNAGLSITRQA
+341 
-355 SGMLEDFLMMGK
+355 
-367 SMIGLASTAATAAA
+367 
-381 SGFQFKQDSANLRE
+381 
-395 GLANGTKTMDDY
+395 
-407 KRHKYFRK
+407 KYFRK

-437 TQQALD
+437 TQQALN

-557 EWVVD
+557 DWVVD
-562 EYDKNGKPVKGHEED
+562 EYDKNGKPVRGHEED
-577 TGEIDPQRPIMKMVR
+577 TGELDPQRPIMKMVR

-697 QAILAALNSGD
+697 QAILAATNNGN

-738 CTVATNMCQAFVADF
+738 CTVATNYCQAFVADF

-768 NAYNTSAVCKKGQQ
+768 NAYNTSAICKKGQQ

>member
-1 MQITAI
+1 MAQQQYGDSMAQDASNVANAAVQTAKDVKTVAAVAGNVAAGNVAGAVKEVIKNPEFLKKLLCVALVIGFFQFMLIAGPFIVAIAMPGSIFSAVKDAFNHKEENVLEGWDMSDADDSLKTTANGFYDYLSSEGTESEQSFFTSNTADYGDSPSTDAFWGESNLQITA
-7 EKNNRKKKNMK
+7 
-18 KAAISATVIFA
+18 
-29 MMTCLSFAY
+29 
-38 ATSIFEAVGDALFAA
+38 
-53 TSITNPLDV
+53 LD
-62 IVSSFLLL
+62 
-70 VFKTIIQC
+70 
-78 VVNVLDIVIS
+78 
-88 PINEITTMKMA
+88 
-99 ELAQYL
+99 
-105 PFAEYQVQFDEGEFA
+105 
-120 FDYTVAS
+120 
-127 KVNDYIIGIGV
+127 
-138 LIWIL
+138 
-143 LSCFAILMDFYY
+143 
-155 VASGDKRAVPGS
+155 
-167 KLFVAITVTGVL
+167 
-179 TYKAQDL
+179 
-186 MFFLF
+186 
-191 DNEINPIV
+191 
-199 KEFLDIAQKGKSGI
+199 
-213 NIFENIGSSLCA
+213 
-225 SWQGV
+225 
-230 PGILIALVMVLMIGI
+230 
-245 NYIKLAL
+245 
-252 EMVQRYL
+252 
-259 IVAVICVLS
+259 
-268 PLAFATGSN
+268 
-277 QETIDISKKWFRM
+277 
-290 FWSQCV
+290 
-296 LLFLNVWCVYVV
+296 
-308 REGMMAIGDK
+308 
-318 KANQLL
+318 
-324 IWGLI
+324 
-329 VYGFIKVAQQLD
+329 
-341 DLLQNAGLSITRQA
+341 
-355 SGMLEDFLMMGK
+355 
-367 SMIGLASTAATAAA
+367 
-381 SGFQFKQDSANLRE
+381 
-395 GLANGTKTMDDY
+395 
-407 KRHKYFRK
+407 KYFRK

-617 PAENIGDHSNA
+617 PTENIGDHSDA

-633 DPNYTTTEDL
+633 NPNYSTTENL
-643 NGKVMTAADIIEQ
+643 NGKTMTAADIIEQ

-665 KVPRTAGGTGTEIGT
+665 NVPRTAGGTGTDIGT

-697 QAILAALNSGD
+697 QAILAATSNGN
-708 YTPKQQA
+708 YTTKQQA

-738 CTVATNMCQAFVADF
+738 CTVATNYCQAFVADF

-768 NAYNTSAVCKKGQQ
+768 NAYNTSAICKKGQQ

-847 S
+847 

>member
-1 MQITAI
+1 MAQQQYGDSMAQDASNVANAAVQTAKDVKTVAAVAGNVATGNVAGAVKEVIKNPEFLKKLLCVALVIGFFQFMLIAGPFIVAIAMPGSIFSAVKDAFNHKEENVLEGWDMSDADDSLKTTANGFYDYLSSEGTESEQSFFTSNTADYGDSPSTDAFWGESNLQITA
-7 EKNNRKKKNMK
+7 
-18 KAAISATVIFA
+18 
-29 MMTCLSFAY
+29 
-38 ATSIFEAVGDALFAA
+38 
-53 TSITNPLDV
+53 LD
-62 IVSSFLLL
+62 
-70 VFKTIIQC
+70 
-78 VVNVLDIVIS
+78 
-88 PINEITTMKMA
+88 
-99 ELAQYL
+99 
-105 PFAEYQVQFDEGEFA
+105 
-120 FDYTVAS
+120 
-127 KVNDYIIGIGV
+127 
-138 LIWIL
+138 
-143 LSCFAILMDFYY
+143 
-155 VASGDKRAVPGS
+155 
-167 KLFVAITVTGVL
+167 
-179 TYKAQDL
+179 
-186 MFFLF
+186 
-191 DNEINPIV
+191 
-199 KEFLDIAQKGKSGI
+199 
-213 NIFENIGSSLCA
+213 
-225 SWQGV
+225 
-230 PGILIALVMVLMIGI
+230 
-245 NYIKLAL
+245 
-252 EMVQRYL
+252 
-259 IVAVICVLS
+259 
-268 PLAFATGSN
+268 
-277 QETIDISKKWFRM
+277 
-290 FWSQCV
+290 
-296 LLFLNVWCVYVV
+296 
-308 REGMMAIGDK
+308 
-318 KANQLL
+318 
-324 IWGLI
+324 
-329 VYGFIKVAQQLD
+329 
-341 DLLQNAGLSITRQA
+341 
-355 SGMLEDFLMMGK
+355 
-367 SMIGLASTAATAAA
+367 
-381 SGFQFKQDSANLRE
+381 
-395 GLANGTKTMDDY
+395 
-407 KRHKYFRK
+407 KYFRK

-577 TGEIDPQRPIMKMVR
+577 IGEIDPQRPIMKMVR

-617 PAENIGDHSNA
+617 PTENIGNHSDA

-633 DPNYTTTEDL
+633 SPNYSTTENL
-643 NGKVMTAADIIEQ
+643 NGKTMTAADIIEQ

-665 KVPRTAGGTGTEIGT
+665 NVPRTAGGTGTEIGT

-697 QAILAALNSGD
+697 QAILAATNNGN

-738 CTVATNMCQAFVADF
+738 CTVATNYCQAFVADF

-759 ARISFGSAI
+759 ARISFDSAI
-768 NAYNTSAVCKKGQQ
+768 DAYNTSAICKKGQQ

-847 S
+847 

>member
-1 MQITAI
+1 MAQQQYGDSMAQDASNVANAAVQTAKDVKTVAAVAGNVAAGNVAGAVKEVIKNPEFLKKLLCVALVIGFFQFMLIAGPFIVAIAMPGSIFSAVKDAFNHKEENVLEGWDMNDADDSLKTTANGFYDYLSSEGTESEQSFFTSNTADYGDSPSTDAFWGESNLQITA
-7 EKNNRKKKNMK
+7 
-18 KAAISATVIFA
+18 
-29 MMTCLSFAY
+29 
-38 ATSIFEAVGDALFAA
+38 
-53 TSITNPLDV
+53 LD
-62 IVSSFLLL
+62 
-70 VFKTIIQC
+70 
-78 VVNVLDIVIS
+78 
-88 PINEITTMKMA
+88 
-99 ELAQYL
+99 
-105 PFAEYQVQFDEGEFA
+105 
-120 FDYTVAS
+120 
-127 KVNDYIIGIGV
+127 
-138 LIWIL
+138 
-143 LSCFAILMDFYY
+143 
-155 VASGDKRAVPGS
+155 
-167 KLFVAITVTGVL
+167 
-179 TYKAQDL
+179 
-186 MFFLF
+186 
-191 DNEINPIV
+191 
-199 KEFLDIAQKGKSGI
+199 
-213 NIFENIGSSLCA
+213 
-225 SWQGV
+225 
-230 PGILIALVMVLMIGI
+230 
-245 NYIKLAL
+245 
-252 EMVQRYL
+252 
-259 IVAVICVLS
+259 
-268 PLAFATGSN
+268 
-277 QETIDISKKWFRM
+277 
-290 FWSQCV
+290 
-296 LLFLNVWCVYVV
+296 
-308 REGMMAIGDK
+308 
-318 KANQLL
+318 
-324 IWGLI
+324 
-329 VYGFIKVAQQLD
+329 
-341 DLLQNAGLSITRQA
+341 
-355 SGMLEDFLMMGK
+355 
-367 SMIGLASTAATAAA
+367 
-381 SGFQFKQDSANLRE
+381 
-395 GLANGTKTMDDY
+395 
-407 KRHKYFRK
+407 KYFRK

-617 PAENIGDHSNA
+617 PTENIGNHSDA

-633 DPNYTTTEDL
+633 SPNYSTTENL
-643 NGKVMTAADIIEQ
+643 NGKTMTAADIIEQ

-665 KVPRTAGGTGTEIGT
+665 NVPRTAGGTGTDIGT

-697 QAILAALNSGD
+697 QAILAATNNGN

-738 CTVATNMCQAFVADF
+738 CTVATNYCQAFVADF

-768 NAYNTSAVCKKGQQ
+768 NAYNTSAICKKGQQ
-782 GYDTPPDGASVY
+782 GYDTPPDGAAVY

-847 S
+847 

>member
-1 MQITAI
+1 MAQQQYGDSMAQDASNVANAAVQTAKDVKTVAAVAGNVATGNVAGAVKEVIKNPEFLKKLLCVALVIGFFQFMLIAGPFIVAIAMPGSIFSAVKDAFNHKEENVLEGWDMSDADDSLKTTANGFYDYLSSEGTESEQSFFTSNTADYGDSPSTDAFWGESNLQITA
-7 EKNNRKKKNMK
+7 
-18 KAAISATVIFA
+18 
-29 MMTCLSFAY
+29 
-38 ATSIFEAVGDALFAA
+38 
-53 TSITNPLDV
+53 LD
-62 IVSSFLLL
+62 
-70 VFKTIIQC
+70 
-78 VVNVLDIVIS
+78 
-88 PINEITTMKMA
+88 
-99 ELAQYL
+99 
-105 PFAEYQVQFDEGEFA
+105 
-120 FDYTVAS
+120 
-127 KVNDYIIGIGV
+127 
-138 LIWIL
+138 
-143 LSCFAILMDFYY
+143 
-155 VASGDKRAVPGS
+155 
-167 KLFVAITVTGVL
+167 
-179 TYKAQDL
+179 
-186 MFFLF
+186 
-191 DNEINPIV
+191 
-199 KEFLDIAQKGKSGI
+199 
-213 NIFENIGSSLCA
+213 
-225 SWQGV
+225 
-230 PGILIALVMVLMIGI
+230 
-245 NYIKLAL
+245 
-252 EMVQRYL
+252 
-259 IVAVICVLS
+259 
-268 PLAFATGSN
+268 
-277 QETIDISKKWFRM
+277 
-290 FWSQCV
+290 
-296 LLFLNVWCVYVV
+296 
-308 REGMMAIGDK
+308 
-318 KANQLL
+318 
-324 IWGLI
+324 
-329 VYGFIKVAQQLD
+329 
-341 DLLQNAGLSITRQA
+341 
-355 SGMLEDFLMMGK
+355 
-367 SMIGLASTAATAAA
+367 
-381 SGFQFKQDSANLRE
+381 
-395 GLANGTKTMDDY
+395 
-407 KRHKYFRK
+407 KYFRK

-557 EWVVD
+557 EWGVD

-617 PAENIGDHSNA
+617 PTENIGNHSDA

-633 DPNYTTTEDL
+633 SPNYSTTENL
-643 NGKVMTAADIIEQ
+643 NGKTMTAADIIEQ

-665 KVPRTAGGTGTEIGT
+665 NVPRTAGGTGTDIGT

-697 QAILAALNSGD
+697 QAILAATNNGN

-738 CTVATNMCQAFVADF
+738 CTVATNYCQAFVADF

-768 NAYNTSAVCKKGQQ
+768 NAYNTSAICKKGQQ

-840 FNGWDVS
+840 FNGWDVL
-847 S
+847 

>member
-1 MQITAI
+1 MAQQQYGDSMAQDASSVANAAVQTAKDVKTVAAVAGNVAAGNVVGAVKEVIKNPEFLKKLLCVALVIGFFQFMLIAGPFIVAIAMPGSIFSAVKDAFNHKEENVLEGWDMSDADDSLKTTANGFYDYLSSEGTESDQSFFTSNTADYGDSPSTDAFWGESNLQITA
-7 EKNNRKKKNMK
+7 
-18 KAAISATVIFA
+18 
-29 MMTCLSFAY
+29 
-38 ATSIFEAVGDALFAA
+38 
-53 TSITNPLDV
+53 LD
-62 IVSSFLLL
+62 
-70 VFKTIIQC
+70 
-78 VVNVLDIVIS
+78 
-88 PINEITTMKMA
+88 
-99 ELAQYL
+99 
-105 PFAEYQVQFDEGEFA
+105 
-120 FDYTVAS
+120 
-127 KVNDYIIGIGV
+127 
-138 LIWIL
+138 
-143 LSCFAILMDFYY
+143 
-155 VASGDKRAVPGS
+155 
-167 KLFVAITVTGVL
+167 
-179 TYKAQDL
+179 
-186 MFFLF
+186 
-191 DNEINPIV
+191 
-199 KEFLDIAQKGKSGI
+199 
-213 NIFENIGSSLCA
+213 
-225 SWQGV
+225 
-230 PGILIALVMVLMIGI
+230 
-245 NYIKLAL
+245 
-252 EMVQRYL
+252 
-259 IVAVICVLS
+259 
-268 PLAFATGSN
+268 
-277 QETIDISKKWFRM
+277 
-290 FWSQCV
+290 
-296 LLFLNVWCVYVV
+296 
-308 REGMMAIGDK
+308 
-318 KANQLL
+318 
-324 IWGLI
+324 
-329 VYGFIKVAQQLD
+329 
-341 DLLQNAGLSITRQA
+341 
-355 SGMLEDFLMMGK
+355 
-367 SMIGLASTAATAAA
+367 
-381 SGFQFKQDSANLRE
+381 
-395 GLANGTKTMDDY
+395 
-407 KRHKYFRK
+407 KYFRK

-540 DTTYDDVQ
+540 NTTYDDVQ

-557 EWVVD
+557 DWVVD
-562 EYDKNGKPVKGHEED
+562 EYDKNGKPVRGHEED
-577 TGEIDPQRPIMKMVR
+577 TGELDPQRPIMKMVR

>member
-1 MQITAI
+1 MAQQQYGDSMAQDASSVANAAVQTAKDVKTVAAVAGNIAAGNVVGAVKEVIKNPEFLKKLLCVALVIGFFQFMLIAGPFIVAIAMPGSIFSAVKDAFNHKEENVLEGWDMSDADDSLKTTANGFYDYLSSEGTESDQSFFTSNTADYGDSPSTDAFWGESNLQITA
-7 EKNNRKKKNMK
+7 
-18 KAAISATVIFA
+18 
-29 MMTCLSFAY
+29 
-38 ATSIFEAVGDALFAA
+38 
-53 TSITNPLDV
+53 LD
-62 IVSSFLLL
+62 
-70 VFKTIIQC
+70 
-78 VVNVLDIVIS
+78 
-88 PINEITTMKMA
+88 
-99 ELAQYL
+99 
-105 PFAEYQVQFDEGEFA
+105 
-120 FDYTVAS
+120 
-127 KVNDYIIGIGV
+127 
-138 LIWIL
+138 
-143 LSCFAILMDFYY
+143 
-155 VASGDKRAVPGS
+155 
-167 KLFVAITVTGVL
+167 
-179 TYKAQDL
+179 
-186 MFFLF
+186 
-191 DNEINPIV
+191 
-199 KEFLDIAQKGKSGI
+199 
-213 NIFENIGSSLCA
+213 
-225 SWQGV
+225 
-230 PGILIALVMVLMIGI
+230 
-245 NYIKLAL
+245 
-252 EMVQRYL
+252 
-259 IVAVICVLS
+259 
-268 PLAFATGSN
+268 
-277 QETIDISKKWFRM
+277 
-290 FWSQCV
+290 
-296 LLFLNVWCVYVV
+296 
-308 REGMMAIGDK
+308 
-318 KANQLL
+318 
-324 IWGLI
+324 
-329 VYGFIKVAQQLD
+329 
-341 DLLQNAGLSITRQA
+341 
-355 SGMLEDFLMMGK
+355 
-367 SMIGLASTAATAAA
+367 
-381 SGFQFKQDSANLRE
+381 
-395 GLANGTKTMDDY
+395 
-407 KRHKYFRK
+407 KYFRK
-415 SYKNAATRANNKYDD
+415 SYKNAATRANNKYND
-430 LVDEDAL
+430 LVDKDAL

-557 EWVVD
+557 DWVVD
-562 EYDKNGKPVKGHEED
+562 EYDKNGKPVRGHEED
-577 TGEIDPQRPIMKMVR
+577 TGEKDPQRPIMKMVR

-665 KVPRTAGGTGTEIGT
+665 KVPRTAGGTGTEVGT

-697 QAILAALNSGD
+697 QAILSALNSGD

-738 CTVATNMCQAFVADF
+738 CTVVTNMCQAFVADF

-768 NAYNTSAVCKKGQQ
+768 NAYNTSAICKKGQQ